1 MTEKC
6 SFSEKFRV
14 WALACYINAGGDP
27 TKPYDTI
34 IATKAFT
41 DVFNNV
47 DQAVKE
53 FGKMM
58 PGAENGSASG
68 SSYSGVIDIDLD
80 NANLTSY
87 YTGGVGFMQM
97 QSKFRRKILAATVFS
112 LDPQTGEYEFVDGF
126 GVDEN
131 NINIAQKKILEY
143 KAELINNLR
152 AKINKAEFPEIDIK
166 DLYDIESYTTIVN
179 ETINAFSDYMSSTDK
194 NALMQTD
201 VYDDFVILKNFD
213 KLIKG
218 YASYINIDE
227 SFEKAGKEGLTK
239 YSFTPK
245 VKHYTGFSTDEG
257 ADVLKQVSNLAET
270 ILAVACDIDE
280 NGNPLNSISVS
291 GFNGAMGTLKE
302 ALLYSSKML
311 TKEDARAYRR
321 TYSKGAGALL
331 DEKNPHNLLSFID
344 AFIDT
349 YKSNSKSVGDF
360 ESYRQIYLHNKL
372 RGIKKYLL
380 DKKTPAY
387 IKNMFIQMF
396 LKSEPTSYRVY
407 SYNRDLNEFRGDNL
421 RSRMQVTQKFAF
433 ENIIKGGITLLNSDS
448 RAFSKALTDKYQFKF
463 SKSGQYEKLN
473 ISDGNREL
481 TLKYKVDDLGAHLL
495 STAKEDVKL
504 IQEGDETLIKDIMRD
519 AYSYIVPDSYKT
531 CIAGPSNFNENE
543 DFAPFVAIA
552 AQEALKNMG
561 IQDKGTNFGI
571 INPKEQVDLSKF
583 NAKLLEIGQRLG
595 VIFGNSIKST
605 IKSLSGSTLPL
616 FNLTSMEYNWRSC
629 LDVALEMDE
638 VLYKDGITQI
648 NPWTNSFIGLNENLL
663 TGPQIR
669 SDIECNGQIKS
680 PTKLSLNELNK
691 LSMID
696 DFFVPLVPNTE
707 KDDDAIY
714 LQHATF
720 SDKARHFVM
729 GYRLNEQFNEIFS
742 EKFIKPIW
750 TNQEDAPKTLGEM
763 LKKAM
768 KSKTDREKFSQFVR
782 ETRVHRY
789 SAVAYNIL
797 SKYKKAFPKIGIGDI
812 DSAIGK
818 YDLKALIDELNKV
831 DKHLLDSKLSID
843 DVKKAFRDNGID
855 FRNETDAYEPGMKNI
870 GSVRINET
878 LLSLMT
884 AASTEENWKK
894 RNSKNLRKFAEI
906 IAPIHLNS
914 FDRESKQQV
923 ALLLDEKK
931 ERNLFDDTQGFY
943 NPDTREYKFVDGDRL
958 HPLAEVYFYANM
970 LLSGELNAVTLG
982 EIWAHPNKNK
992 TDVEIIGKD
1001 TKGNDIVEYGH
1012 YLEFSEASRLVNQ
1025 VKRSVIN
1032 GSTIHPFAQD
1042 IKDDNGNYCG
1052 VTDQIEIAVINDNKG
1067 LVFTPLGVDDTID
1080 SQDGSG
1086 WYTALQ
1092 AILENN
1098 SLVDAAAGENKK
1110 TILHDI
1116 DPLTGTPVLLKW
1128 AVYSLSNM
1136 VRRNGIGSNANVES
1150 LVRRAYSKSLSLDQI
1165 KSLQLDEIYKNYL
1178 KKNKPIFI
1186 KDQLTLQ
1193 YKELERIEK
1202 VSDYEY
1208 RRVYTNAEPE
1218 IINIATAS
1226 QKIINNQSQVTL
1238 YGIDQLFGGAFTYK
1252 KVDNHY
1258 EGTEASVD
1266 LLATT
1271 AIKYDLRDKQIAYLV
1286 NKSAMKV
1293 GHTNMNNKK
1302 AWTEDIPLDTFKIHT
1317 RFGGLM
1323 MDADHDLDHAEVT
1336 EMSQMIS
1343 ALIEDGHY
1351 SEKVEAIY
1359 KAIGEIA
1366 LNNDRVK
1373 KYIEAVNNDD
1383 KDKLRE
1389 IVGKSLISTFESG
1402 NKDTIGLANAFV
1414 RKASRELAENT
1425 NIDVR
1430 TISIPFS
1437 DGTIFGAVMADVTS
1451 ALSKAGIRRKHPGLA
1466 SVLNPSH
1473 DTAMY
1478 YNIGGKNML
1487 WDQANEECKT
1497 IFEQR
1502 GFTIEGGILRYNGSE
1517 IKAIDINNNPIS
1529 FTSWQE
1535 LARKAVKFIN
1545 LIDNTIINDLGN
1557 PFWDLILPQNVDF
1570 EDTLIIKHPDGN
1582 TEEIYVNNWI
1592 TYDSIRNLGKYDL
1605 CDIYRHNAAARNLRG
1620 TDTKFTVKEVTTGKI
1635 KGTYSYYNI
1644 DSVRAAHYI
1653 NELKIDPSTISSL
1666 INSFVE
1672 ANKDNWMDVELEDRI
1687 YFQKLKL
1694 IEKVVN
1700 QLIEQNL
1707 PLTVEGCNVL
1717 TQNFLE
1723 QLDLGKQYAE
1733 KQLIGDIITEDDTR
1747 AFLKNQDCFNIELQ
1761 DGEHLIAS
1769 SYTVRPA
1776 EIMLGR
1782 YQMQKLGLDKSDHIY
1797 KIKEKGYQYF
1807 KDKLSNTYEIPS
1819 LIGDKDLSML
1829 YDKVIYHNGKPF
1841 LVKIE
1846 KERPDY
1852 SNAGITITDA
1862 PEANIVGDDL
1872 RWESNIIISGENKDK
1887 YHFSKVSNGQKEYTL
1902 ITINEDVSNYELGET
1917 PLFDELLAS
1926 EYFDD
1931 FYRNHENDSNR
1942 TWITDDY
1949 EYYGS
1954 EEARV
1959 DHMFETL
1966 AKNRYDAFIRGI
1978 QFIGARIPTQAM
1990 QSFMP
1995 FEVICFLDDDQNKAY
2010 VPKAN
2015 THIEG
2020 SDYDIDKLYLLAM
2033 TILNGGKLASGS
2045 NLQSIVGYNVAS
2057 KLEVAAST
2065 FSETTTN
2072 PTRNIV
2078 KDSLLKEL
2086 TEPLDEITSQ
2096 KFISFVNRAIRNG
2109 DYELRFENTHT
2120 VMSTGEFNRRKK
2132 QLLKLLNKHANTP
2145 TKVLLS
2151 DEVLKS
2157 KVFSGIYDIV
2167 LSAQNQLKAQI
2178 TVDTCT
2184 GDLKDTAAKTVSG
2197 NAEKKVSPDIPSS
2210 MFVMQEQ
2217 NQLGKSVVGI
2227 GAVSLKT
2234 YFILSTANN
2243 IKASRVADLINQG
2256 RYYDAYE
2263 LFNTME
2269 IVNPINGGITTIAN
2283 TNLNIIERALNKINP
2298 EENTDLADLKKRW
2311 LGELQQMKQN
2321 TSYISTP
2328 EFLSGIISLAA
2339 DNAKDLA
2346 LPKLNAT
2353 EDLVDLYT
2361 TATMIGI
2368 PFLGTMDGDKK
2379 VTGISEIMTS
2389 PIFNWLTK
2397 MSEDNIFNSYSKGR
2411 KTKDMIKVA
2420 LRRSFKIFPNNIE
2433 GLKKLVHDYNTYVD
2447 RHNAEVEKNGGTFWE
2462 HIVGEDD
2469 KGRWT
2474 GEFLTDKKD
2483 IERVKEWVKTQIKA
2497 SDDVAT
2503 IKEENKALANGEI
2516 DTNDIV
2522 DALDMENEQPQA
2534 IIRWTESHW
2543 YKVYKALEF
2552 YESLLDQLSPIQTS
2566 TKTGSTLELAG
2577 QISPE
2582 LGLLNSLSTLLSL
2595 VKEMSTLGAQGS
2607 INQGLKTNMRD
2618 FYNFKYKVEDIIN
2631 EELSLKSKKDTFK
2644 DFLGS
2649 LNNVSPLFVDE
2660 LLRLSEEP
2668 FSMTRFLWDKD
2679 YADKMCIIMRHFKSG
2694 FNILDSL
2701 RYSPHFFAMSKLVPI
2716 ADYTM
2721 KSVSVMYDTATK
2733 IADTLTKG
2741 NPNAKEEETVFNLS
2755 QNDFDAI
2762 EDYINDLMIFE
2773 FLKQKEITLD
2783 LNAIIEETGANIST
2797 YETSKATNTTSRRSL
2812 KLDNALSIASAK
2824 HIIES
2829 VIIPY
2834 LKTTEPFK
2842 SNKFVQDL
2850 NASADKN
2857 GTIVFALPI
2866 QMMEAD
2872 KDETTR
2878 NLYMEYLTGFNELSR
2893 YSIGG
2898 MNLGDI
2904 FFLYNL
2910 ITNKNSFGQKALT
2923 RIFEDLID
2931 SKSTPEIISKYYN
2944 FIGELDKKSTN
2955 LDIRMDEVKYR
2966 IAKYSK
2972 GTKVTSEKRLELSG
2986 DFTLDLPFTAD
2997 INEEVLMSTKS
3008 GLIDYKPISSMT
3020 SDEVLRVLANKINT
3034 NRVNPLVKVVDN
3046 EDEVIQSL
3054 KFRERGFIKD
3064 GVIYLNTS
3072 TFKEQGATEALSVG
3086 LHEIAHLILAGI
3098 KAQKPESVTRQKFY
3112 QMFLRVL
3119 NDKSLMQKWEA
3130 VYPNRIGSDLA
3141 EEILCNEME
3150 TLLTDRISKDDQYQL
3165 QLVEDKILFSGIKEL
3180 FSGVEDLSDVMGVS
3194 LQTIVEN
3201 FTKDLFVLSD
3211 DISSQYIKESQQLAA
3226 IKAYLFRQGEKLEN
3240 NQKADNE
3247 NNLRQECK
3255 F

>member
-1 MTEKC
+1 MAEKC

-27 TKPYDTI
+27 TKPYNTV

-97 QSKFRRKILAATVFS
+97 QSKFRKKMLAATVFS
-112 LDPQTGEYEFVDGF
+112 LDPQTGEYEFVDGY

-143 KAELINNLR
+143 KAELINSLR
-152 AKINKAEFPEIDIK
+152 ASINKAEFPEIDIK

-201 VYDDFVILKNFD
+201 VYDNFVILKNFD

-218 YASYINIDE
+218 YASYIDIDE

-270 ILAVACDIDE
+270 ILAVACDIDID
-280 NGNPLNSISVS
+280 NKPLNSISVS

-311 TKEDARAYRR
+311 TKEDAKAYRR

-331 DEKNPHNLLSFID
+331 DEKNPYNLLNFID
-344 AFIDT
+344 IFIDT

-372 RGIKKYLL
+372 RGIKKYLF

-387 IKNMFIQMF
+387 IKNMFIQIF

-433 ENIIKGGITLLNSDS
+433 ENVIKGGITLLNSDS
-448 RAFSKALTDKYQFKF
+448 RAFSKALTDKYKFKF
-463 SKSGQYEKLN
+463 SKSGQYEKLI
-473 ISDGNREL
+473 ISNGNREL
-481 TLKYKVDDLGAHLL
+481 TLKYKVDDHGAHLL

-519 AYSYIVPDSYKT
+519 AYSYIVPNSYKT

-571 INPKEQVDLSKF
+571 INFREQVDLSKF

-616 FNLTSMEYNWRSC
+616 FNLTSMEYNWRNC
-629 LDVALEMDE
+629 LDVALEMEE

-648 NPWTNSFIGLNENLL
+648 NPWTNSFIGLNENIL

-696 DFFVPLVPNTE
+696 DFFVPLATNSG
-707 KDDDAIY
+707 KDDDALY

-729 GYRLNEQFNEIFS
+729 GYRLNELFNETFS
-742 EKFIKPIW
+742 DKFIKPIW
-750 TNQEDAPKTLGEM
+750 PNQEDAPKTLGEI

-768 KSKTDREKFSQFVR
+768 KSKEDRENLSQFVR
-782 ETRVHRY
+782 ETRVRRY

-797 SKYKKAFPKIGIGDI
+797 SKYKKAFPEIGIGNI

-818 YDLKALIDELNKV
+818 YNLEFLVGELNKV
-831 DKHLLDSKLSID
+831 DKYLLNSKFSID
-843 DVKKAFRDNGID
+843 DVKKIFRKKGLD
-855 FRNETDAYEPGMKNI
+855 FINETDAYKPAMKDI
-870 GSVRINET
+870 GSARINET
-878 LLSLMT
+878 MLSLMT
-884 AASTEENWKK
+884 AASTKENWKK

-906 IAPIHLNS
+906 ITPIHLNS

-970 LLSGELNAVTLG
+970 LLSGELNGVTLG

-992 TDVEIIGKD
+992 TDAEIIGKD
-1001 TKGNDIVEYGH
+1001 INENDIVEYGH

-1032 GSTIHPFAQD
+1032 GSTIHPFAQG
-1042 IKDDNGNYCG
+1042 IKDNNGNYCG

-1067 LVFTPLGVDDTID
+1067 LVFTPLGVDDTVD

-1092 AILENN
+1092 AVLENN

-1136 VRRNGIGSNANVES
+1136 VRRNGFGSNANVES

-1226 QKIINNQSQVTL
+1226 QKIINNQPQVTL

-1266 LLATT
+1266 LLAAT
-1271 AIKYDLRDKQIAYLV
+1271 AIEYDLRDKQIAYLV

-1293 GHTNMNNKK
+1293 GHRNINDSKT
-1302 AWTEDIPLDTFKIHT
+1302 WTEDIPLDTFKIHT

-1351 SEKVEAIY
+1351 PEKVEAIY
-1359 KAIGEIA
+1359 KSIGEIA
-1366 LNNDRVK
+1366 LNNDRVR
-1373 KYIEAVNNDD
+1373 KYIEAVNNNDR
-1383 KDKLRE
+1383 DKLRE

-1425 NIDVR
+1425 NIDTR
-1430 TISIPFS
+1430 IISIPFS

-1473 DTAMY
+1473 DMAMY

-1502 GFTIEGGILRYNGSE
+1502 GFTIEDGILSHNGSE

-1545 LIDNTIINDLGN
+1545 QIDNTIVNNLKN
-1557 PFWDLILPQNVDF
+1557 PFWDLISPQNVDF

-1582 TEEIYVNNWI
+1582 TEEVYVNNRI
-1592 TYDSIRNLGKYDL
+1592 IYDRIRNLGAYDE

-1620 TDTKFTVKEVTTGKI
+1620 TDTIFTVKKVSTGEI
-1635 KGTYSYYNI
+1635 VGTYSYYNI
-1644 DSVRAAHYI
+1644 DSVRAAGYI

-1672 ANKDNWMDVELEDRI
+1672 ANKDNWINVELEDRI
-1687 YFQKLKL
+1687 YFWKLKL

-1807 KDKLSNTYEIPS
+1807 KDKLENTYEIPS

-1846 KERPDY
+1846 KEKPDY

-1872 RWESNIIISGENKDK
+1872 RWESNVIISGENKDK
-1887 YHFSKVSNGQKEYTL
+1887 YHFSKVSDGQKEYTL

-1931 FYRNHENDSNR
+1931 FYRNHENDSNK

-2057 KLEVAAST
+2057 KLEVASST

-2145 TKVLLS
+2145 TRVLLS

-2243 IKASRVADLINQG
+2243 IKASKVADLINHG
-2256 RYYDAYE
+2256 NYYNAYE
-2263 LFNTME
+2263 LFTTME
-2269 IVNPINGGITTIAN
+2269 IANPINGGITTIAN

-2298 EENTDLADLKKRW
+2298 EKNTTLADLKKTW

-2379 VTGISEIMTS
+2379 VIGISEIMTS

-2420 LRRSFKIFPNNIE
+2420 LRRSFKIFPNNVE
-2433 GLKKLVHDYNTYVD
+2433 GLKKLVHDYNAYVD
-2447 RHNAEVEKNGGTFWE
+2447 RHNAEVEKNGGTFWK
-2462 HIVGEDD
+2462 HIVGKDD

-2474 GEFLTDKKD
+2474 GEFLTGKKD
-2483 IERVKEWVKTQIKA
+2483 IEHVKEWVKTQIKA
-2497 SDDVAT
+2497 SDDVAA
-2503 IKEENKALANGEI
+2503 IKAENKALVNGEI
-2516 DTNDIV
+2516 DTNDIA

-2566 TKTGSTLELAG
+2566 TKTGSTLESSG

-2644 DFLGS
+2644 DFLES
-2649 LNNVSPLFVDE
+2649 LNNVSPLFVEE

-2679 YADKMCIIMRHFKSG
+2679 YADNMCIIMRHFKSG

-2741 NPNAKEEETVFNLS
+2741 SPNTEEETVFNLS

-2773 FLKQKEITLD
+2773 FLKQKDITLD

-2812 KLDNALSIASAK
+2812 KLDSALSIASAK

-2842 SNKFVQDL
+2842 NNKFVQDL

-2931 SKSTPEIISKYYN
+2931 SKSTPEIISKYYK
-2944 FIGELDKKSTN
+2944 FIGELDKKTAN

-3020 SDEVLRVLANKINT
+3020 SEEVLRVLANKINT
-3034 NRVNPLVKVVDN
+3034 NRVNPLVKIVNN

-3072 TFKEQGATEALSVG
+3072 TFEKQGATEALSVG

-3119 NDKSLMQKWEA
+3119 NDKDLMKKWEA
-3130 VYPNRIGSDLA
+3130 VYPNRVGSDLA

-3211 DISSQYIKESQQLAA
+3211 DISSQYIKGSQQLAA

>member
-27 TKPYDTI
+27 TKPYDTV

-97 QSKFRRKILAATVFS
+97 QSKFRKKMLAATVFS
-112 LDPQTGEYEFVDGF
+112 LDPQTGEYEFVDGY

-143 KAELINNLR
+143 KAELINSLR
-152 AKINKAEFPEIDIK
+152 ASINKAEFPEIDIK

-201 VYDDFVILKNFD
+201 VYDNFVILKNFD

-218 YASYINIDE
+218 YASYIDIDE

-270 ILAVACDIDE
+270 ILAVACDIDVD
-280 NGNPLNSISVS
+280 NKPLNSISVS

-331 DEKNPHNLLSFID
+331 DEKNPHNLLNFID

-380 DKKTPAY
+380 DRKTPAY

-433 ENIIKGGITLLNSDS
+433 ENVIKGGITLLNSDS
-448 RAFSKALTDKYQFKF
+448 RAFSKALTDKYKFKF
-463 SKSGQYEKLN
+463 SKSGQYEKLI
-473 ISDGNREL
+473 ISNGNREL

-495 STAKEDVKL
+495 STAKEDVRL

-519 AYSYIVPDSYKT
+519 AYSYIVPASYKT

-571 INPKEQVDLSKF
+571 INPREQVDLSKF

-648 NPWTNSFIGLNENLL
+648 NPWTNSFIGLNEDFL

-696 DFFVPLVPNTE
+696 DFFVPLATNSG
-707 KDDDAIY
+707 KDDDALY

-729 GYRLNEQFNEIFS
+729 GYRLNKLFNETFS

-750 TNQEDAPKTLGEM
+750 TNQEDVPKTLGEM

-768 KSKTDREKFSQFVR
+768 KSKEDRENLSQFVR
-782 ETRVHRY
+782 ETRVRRY

-797 SKYKKAFPKIGIGDI
+797 GKYKKAFPEIGIGNI

-818 YDLKALIDELNKV
+818 YDLEFLVGELNKV
-831 DKHLLDSKLSID
+831 DKYLLNSKFSID
-843 DVKKAFRDNGID
+843 DVKKIFRKKGLD
-855 FRNETDAYEPGMKNI
+855 FINETDAYEPAMKGI
-870 GSVRINET
+870 GSARINET
-878 LLSLMT
+878 MLSLMT
-884 AASTEENWKK
+884 ATSTEENWKK

-943 NPDTREYKFVDGDRL
+943 NPDTREYKLVDGDRL

-970 LLSGELNAVTLG
+970 LLSGELNGVTLG

-992 TDVEIIGKD
+992 TDAEIIGKD
-1001 TKGNDIVEYGH
+1001 INGNDIVEYGH

-1032 GSTIHPFAQD
+1032 GSTIHPFAQG
-1042 IKDDNGNYCG
+1042 IKDNNGNYCG

-1067 LVFTPLGVDDTID
+1067 LVFTPLGVDDTVD

-1092 AILENN
+1092 AVLENN

-1136 VRRNGIGSNANVES
+1136 VRRNGFGSNANVES

-1226 QKIINNQSQVTL
+1226 QKIVNNQPQVTL

-1266 LLATT
+1266 LLAAT
-1271 AIKYDLRDKQIAYLV
+1271 AIEYDLRDKQIAYLV

-1293 GHTNMNNKK
+1293 GHRNINDKK

-1351 SEKVEAIY
+1351 PEKVEAIY

-1373 KYIEAVNNDD
+1373 KYVEAVNNNDR
-1383 KDKLRE
+1383 DKLRE

-1425 NIDVR
+1425 NIDTR

-1473 DTAMY
+1473 DMAMY

-1497 IFEQR
+1497 IFKQN
-1502 GFTIEGGILRYNGSE
+1502 GFTIEDKILKHNGSE
-1517 IKAIDINNNPIS
+1517 VKAIDINNNPIS

-1545 LIDNTIINDLGN
+1545 QIDNTVIDDLKN
-1557 PFWDLILPQNVDF
+1557 PFWDLISSKNVDF

-1582 TEEIYVNNWI
+1582 TEEVYVNNRI
-1592 TYDSIRNLGKYDL
+1592 IYDRIRNLGAYDE

-1620 TDTKFTVKEVTTGKI
+1620 TDTIFTVKKVSTGEI
-1635 KGTYSYYNI
+1635 VGTYSYYNI
-1644 DSVRAAHYI
+1644 DSVRAAGYI
-1653 NELKIDPSTISSL
+1653 NELKIDPSKISSL

-1672 ANKDNWMDVELEDRI
+1672 ANKDNWLDVELEDKI
-1687 YFQKLKL
+1687 YFWKLKL

-1747 AFLKNQDCFNIELQ
+1747 AFLKNQDCFGIELQ

-1807 KDKLSNTYEIPS
+1807 KDKLENTYEIPS

-1846 KERPDY
+1846 KGKPDY

-1872 RWESNIIISGENKDK
+1872 RWESNVIISGENKDK
-1887 YHFSKVSNGQKEYTL
+1887 YHFSKVSDGQKEYTL
-1902 ITINEDVSNYELGET
+1902 ITINEDASNYELGET

-1931 FYRNHENDSNR
+1931 FYRNHENDSNI

-2057 KLEVAAST
+2057 KLEVASST

-2086 TEPLDEITSQ
+2086 TEPLDEITSE

-2145 TKVLLS
+2145 TRVLLS

-2243 IKASRVADLINQG
+2243 IKASKVADLINHG
-2256 RYYDAYE
+2256 NYYNAYE
-2263 LFNTME
+2263 LFTTME
-2269 IVNPINGGITTIAN
+2269 IANPINGGITTIAN

-2298 EENTDLADLKKRW
+2298 EKNTDLADLKKKW

-2420 LRRSFKIFPNNIE
+2420 LRRSFKIFPNNVE
-2433 GLKKLVHDYNTYVD
+2433 GLKKLVHDYNAYVD
-2447 RHNAEVEKNGGTFWE
+2447 RHNAEVEKNGGTFWK

-2474 GEFLTDKKD
+2474 GEFLTGKKD
-2483 IERVKEWVKTQIKA
+2483 IEHVKEWVKTQIKA
-2497 SDDVAT
+2497 SDDVAA
-2503 IKEENKALANGEI
+2503 IKAENKALVNGEI
-2516 DTNDIV
+2516 DTNDIA

-2566 TKTGSTLELAG
+2566 TKTGSTLESSG

-2595 VKEMSTLGAQGS
+2595 VKEMSTLGAQGG

-2649 LNNVSPLFVDE
+2649 LNNVSPLFVEE

-2668 FSMTRFLWDKD
+2668 FSMTKFLWDKN
-2679 YADKMCIIMRHFKSG
+2679 YADNMCIIMRHFKSG

-2741 NPNAKEEETVFNLS
+2741 NPNTEEETVFNLS

-2773 FLKQKEITLD
+2773 FLKQKDITLD

-2812 KLDNALSIASAK
+2812 KLDSALSIASAK

-2842 SNKFVQDL
+2842 NNKFVQDL

-2857 GTIVFALPI
+2857 GTIIFALPI

-2898 MNLGDI
+2898 MNLGDV

-2944 FIGELDKKSTN
+2944 FIGELDKKTAN
-2955 LDIRMDEVKYR
+2955 LDIRMDEIRYR

-3034 NRVNPLVKVVDN
+3034 NRVNPLVKIVDN
-3046 EDEVIQSL
+3046 EDEVVQSL

-3072 TFKEQGATEALSVG
+3072 TFEKQGATEALSVG

-3119 NDKSLMQKWEA
+3119 NDKDLMKKWEA
-3130 VYPNRIGSDLA
+3130 MYPNRVGSDLA

-3165 QLVEDKILFSGIKEL
+3165 QLVEDKILFRGIKEL

-3194 LQTIVEN
+3194 LQTIIEN
-3201 FTKDLFVLSD
+3201 FTKDLFVFSD
-3211 DISSQYIKESQQLAA
+3211 DISSQYIKGSQQLAA

>member
-1 MTEKC
+1 MAEKC

-27 TKPYDTI
+27 TKPYDTV

-47 DQAVKE
+47 DQAVEE

-58 PGAENGSASG
+58 PEANKDLASG

-80 NANLTSY
+80 NANLASY
-87 YTGGVGFMQM
+87 YTGGIGFMQM
-97 QSKFRRKILAATVFS
+97 QSKFRKKMLAATVFS
-112 LDPQTGEYEFVDGF
+112 LNTQTREYEFIDGY

-152 AKINKAEFPEIDIK
+152 AKINKAEFPEINAN
-166 DLYDIESYTTIVN
+166 DLYDIESYTSIVN
-179 ETINAFSDYMSSTDK
+179 ETINAFADYMGSVDK
-194 NALMQTD
+194 NALMQTS

-245 VKHYTGFSTDEG
+245 VKHFTGFSTDEG
-257 ADVLKQVSNLAET
+257 ADILKQVSNLAET
-270 ILAVACDIDE
+270 ILSVACDIDE
-280 NGNPLNSISVS
+280 NGKLLNSIGVS
-291 GFNGAMGTLKE
+291 GFNGTMGTLKE
-302 ALLYSSKML
+302 ALLYSPKML
-311 TKEDARAYRR
+311 TKEDAKKYRS

-331 DEKNPHNLLSFID
+331 DENNQYNILNFID
-344 AFIDT
+344 TFIDT

-360 ESYRQIYLHNKL
+360 ESFRQVYLHNKL
-372 RGIKKYLL
+372 RGIKKFLL

-396 LKSEPTSYRVY
+396 IKSEPTSYRVY
-407 SYNRDLNEFRGDNL
+407 SYNNDLNEFRGDNL

-433 ENIIKGGITLLNSDS
+433 ENVIKGGITLLNSDS
-448 RAFSKALTDKYQFKF
+448 RAFSKALTDKYKFKF
-463 SKSGQYEKLN
+463 SKSGQYEELN

-481 TLKYKVDDLGAHLL
+481 TLSYKVDDQGAHLL

-504 IQEGDETLIKDIMRD
+504 IKEGDETLIKDIIKD
-519 AYSYIVPDSYKT
+519 AYSYIIPDTYRT
-531 CIAGPSNFNENE
+531 CIAGIKDFNENE

-552 AQEALKNMG
+552 AQEALKNIG
-561 IQDKGTNFGI
+561 VRDRGTNFEI
-571 INPKEQVDLSKF
+571 INSREQVDLSRF

-595 VIFGNSIKST
+595 VIFGNSVKST

-648 NPWTNSFIGLNENLL
+648 NPWTNSFIGLNENFL
-663 TGPQIR
+663 TAPQIR

-691 LSMID
+691 LSMVD
-696 DFFVPLVPNTE
+696 DFFVPLISNTG

-729 GYRLNEQFNEIFS
+729 GYRLNEPFNETFS
-742 EKFIKPIW
+742 EKFIKSIW

-768 KSKTDREKFSQFVR
+768 KSKADRENFSQFVR
-782 ETRVHRY
+782 ETRVRRY

-797 SKYKKAFPKIGIGDI
+797 SKYKEAFPEIGIGNI

-818 YDLKALIDELNKV
+818 YDLKFLVGELNKV
-831 DKHLLDSKLSID
+831 DEYLLNSKLSID
-843 DVKKAFRDNGID
+843 DVKKAFRDNGLD
-855 FRNETDAYEPGMKNI
+855 FINETDAYKPAMKSI

-878 LLSLMT
+878 MLSLMT
-884 AASTEENWKK
+884 AASTKENWDK
-894 RNSKNLRKFAEI
+894 RNSKNLGKFAKD
-906 IAPIHLNS
+906 IASVHLNS

-931 ERNLFDDTQGFY
+931 ERNLFDDAQGFY
-943 NPDTREYKFVDGDRL
+943 NPDTREYKFVDRGRI

-970 LLSGELNAVTLG
+970 LLSGELNGITLG

-1001 TKGNDIVEYGH
+1001 SSGKDIVEHGH

-1052 VTDQIEIAVINDNKG
+1052 VTDLINVAVINDNEG
-1067 LVFTPLGVDDTID
+1067 DVYTPLGVDSKVD

-1092 AILENN
+1092 AVLENN

-1116 DPLTGTPVLLKW
+1116 DSLTGTPVLLKW

-1136 VRRNGIGSNANVES
+1136 VRRNGMGSNANVES
-1150 LVRRAYSKSLSLDQI
+1150 LVRRAYSKPLSLEQI
-1165 KSLQLDEIYKNYL
+1165 QKLQLDEIYKNYL

-1202 VSDYEY
+1202 VSNYEY
-1208 RRVYTNAEPE
+1208 RRIYTNAEPE
-1218 IINIATAS
+1218 TINIANAS
-1226 QKIINNQSQVTL
+1226 QLIINNQPQVTL

-1252 KVDNHY
+1252 KADNYY

-1266 LLATT
+1266 LLTET
-1271 AIKYDLRDKQIAYLV
+1271 AIEYDLRDKQIAYLV

-1293 GHTNMNNKK
+1293 GHRNMNDSK

-1351 SEKVEAIY
+1351 PEKVEAIY

-1366 LNNDRVK
+1366 LNNDRVR
-1373 KYIEAVNNDD
+1373 KYIEAVNNNDR
-1383 KDKLRE
+1383 DKLRE
-1389 IVGKSLISTFESG
+1389 IVGKSLIATFESG

-1425 NIDVR
+1425 DIDTK

-1473 DTAMY
+1473 DMVMY

-1487 WDQANEECKT
+1487 WDQANEECKA
-1497 IFEQR
+1497 IFEQK
-1502 GFTIEGGILRYNGSE
+1502 GFTIEGGILKHNGYE
-1517 IKAIDINNNPIS
+1517 TKAIDINNNPVS

-1545 LIDNTIINDLGN
+1545 PTNNTIIDGLEN
-1557 PFWDLILPQNVDF
+1557 PFWGLILPQNVDF
-1570 EDTLIIKHPDGN
+1570 EDTLIIKHQDGN
-1582 TEEIYVNNWI
+1582 TEEVYVNNRI
-1592 TYDSIRNLGKYDL
+1592 VYDRIRNLGAYEGCK
-1605 CDIYRHNAAARNLRG
+1605 IYRHNAAARNLRG
-1620 TDTKFTVKEVTTGKI
+1620 TDTVFTVKEVTTGRI
-1635 KGTYSYYNI
+1635 IGTYSYYNI
-1644 DSVRAAHYI
+1644 DSVRAAGYI

-1666 INSFVE
+1666 ITSFYE
-1672 ANKDNWMDVELEDRI
+1672 KFNKQKKEPTLEDNI
-1687 YFQKLKL
+1687 YLKKLLL

-1700 QLIEQNL
+1700 QLTEQNL

-1733 KQLIGDIITEDDTR
+1733 KQLIGDTITEDDKR
-1747 AFLKNQDCFNIELQ
+1747 AFLRHQDCFGPTLEE
-1761 DGEHLIAS
+1761 GENFIAS

-1807 KDKLSNTYEIPS
+1807 KDKLANTYEIPS
-1819 LIGDKDLSML
+1819 LIGDKDLSLL

-1846 KERPDY
+1846 KGKPDY

-1862 PEANIVGDDL
+1862 PEVNIVGDDL
-1872 RWESNIIISGENKDK
+1872 RWESDVIISGENINK
-1887 YHFSKVSNGQKEYTL
+1887 YHFSKVSDGQKEYTL

-1917 PLFDELLAS
+1917 PLFDELLTS

-1931 FYRNHENDSNR
+1931 FYRNHENDSNI

-1990 QSFMP
+1990 QSFML

-2057 KLEVAAST
+2057 KLEVATST

-2072 PTRNIV
+2072 STRNIV
-2078 KDSLLKEL
+2078 KDSLLEEL
-2086 TEPLDEITSQ
+2086 TDPLNEITSQ

-2132 QLLKLLNKHANTP
+2132 QLLKLLNIHAKTP
-2145 TKVLLS
+2145 TRVLLS

-2157 KVFSGIYDIV
+2157 KVFSGIYDVI

-2184 GDLKDTAAKTVSG
+2184 GDLKDTASKTVSG

-2243 IKASRVADLINQG
+2243 IKASRVSNLINQG
-2256 RYYDAYE
+2256 RYSDAYE
-2263 LFNTME
+2263 LFKTMK
-2269 IVNPINGGITTIAN
+2269 ITNPITGELTTIAN
-2283 TNLNIIERALNKINP
+2283 TNLNIIERALNKINL
-2298 EENTDLADLKKRW
+2298 EVNTDLTDLKETW
-2311 LGELQQMKQN
+2311 LKELQQMKQN

-2420 LRRSFKIFPNNIE
+2420 LRWSFKIFPNNIE
-2433 GLKKLVHDYNTYVD
+2433 GLKKLVYDYNAYVD
-2447 RHNAEVEKNGGTFWE
+2447 RHNAEAEKNGETLWK
-2462 HIVGEDD
+2462 HIQGKDD
-2469 KGRWT
+2469 KGKWT
-2474 GEFLTDKKD
+2474 GEFLTNAFD
-2483 IERVKEWVKTQIKA
+2483 ITRVKKWVATQINS
-2497 SDDVAT
+2497 SDDIA
-2503 IKEENKALANGEI
+2503 ILKEQSKALASGTMEADDMIDPSEEENGK
-2516 DTNDIV
+2516 
-2522 DALDMENEQPQA
+2522 PQV
-2534 IIRWTESHW
+2534 IIRWSESDW

-2552 YESLLDQLSPIQTS
+2552 YEKLLDQLSPIKQ
-2566 TKTGSTLELAG
+2566 GVADG
-2577 QISPE
+2577 MAPE
-2582 LGLLNSLSTLLSL
+2582 IGLLNSLSNLLSL
-2595 VKEMSTLGAQGS
+2595 VEEMSTLGKQGG
-2607 INQGLKTNMRD
+2607 INQGLKTNMKD
-2618 FYNFKYKVEDIIN
+2618 FYDFKYKVENLIN
-2631 EELSLKSKKDTFK
+2631 DELSLKSKKDTFK
-2644 DFLGS
+2644 KFLGTLS
-2649 LNNVSPLFVDE
+2649 NINLFFNEE
-2660 LLRLSEEP
+2660 LLKLSKEP

-2679 YADKMCIIMRHFKSG
+2679 YANKMCIIMEHFKVG

-2721 KSVSVMYDTATK
+2721 NSVAVMYRTSTK
-2733 IADTLTKG
+2733 IADTLLKG
-2741 NPNAKEEETVFNLS
+2741 NPNIKGEEKVSSLS

-2762 EDYINDLMIFE
+2762 EDYVNDLMIFE
-2773 FLKQKEITLD
+2773 FLKQENITLNLTD
-2783 LNAIIEETGANIST
+2783 IIEETGANISI
-2797 YETSKATNTTSRRSL
+2797 YETSKATNTTSRREL
-2812 KLDNALSIASAK
+2812 KLDSALSIASAK

-2829 VIIPY
+2829 TIIPY
-2834 LKTTEPFK
+2834 LKSSEQFK
-2842 SNKFVQDL
+2842 NNKFVRDL

-2878 NLYMEYLTGFNELSR
+2878 NLYIEYLTGFNELSR
-2893 YSIGG
+2893 HSIGG
-2898 MNLGDI
+2898 INLGDM

-2910 ITNKNSFGQKALT
+2910 IVNKNSFGQKALT

-2931 SKSTPEIISKYYN
+2931 SKSTPEIISKHYK
-2944 FIGELDKKSTN
+2944 FIGKLDNEEISLGN
-2955 LDIRMDEVKYR
+2955 INMNEAKYR

-2972 GTKVTSEKRLELSG
+2972 GTKVTSDKKLDLTG

-2997 INEEVLMSTKS
+2997 LNEEVLMSPKS
-3008 GLIDYKPISSMT
+3008 SLIDYKPISTMT
-3020 SDEVLRVLANKINT
+3020 SDEVLRVLANKLNT
-3034 NRVNPLVKVVDN
+3034 NRASKLVEIIDDEHELVK
-3046 EDEVIQSL
+3046 SL
-3054 KFRERGFIKD
+3054 GFRERGFIKD
-3064 GVIYLNTS
+3064 GVVYLNTS
-3072 TFKEQGATEALSVG
+3072 TFEKQGATEALSVG

-3098 KAQKPESVTRQKFY
+3098 KAQKPESATRQKFY

-3119 NDKSLMQKWEA
+3119 NDKDLMQKWET
-3130 VYPNRIGSDLA
+3130 VYPNRVGSDLA

-3150 TLLTDRISKDDQYQL
+3150 TLLTDRISKDDKYQL

-3180 FSGVEDLSDVMGVS
+3180 FSGVKDLSDVMEVS

-3211 DISSQYIKESQQLAA
+3211 DISSQYIKGSQQLAA

>member
-1 MTEKC
+1 
-6 SFSEKFRV
+6 
-14 WALACYINAGGDP
+14 
-27 TKPYDTI
+27 
-34 IATKAFT
+34 
-41 DVFNNV
+41 
-47 DQAVKE
+47 
-53 FGKMM
+53 
-58 PGAENGSASG
+58 
-68 SSYSGVIDIDLD
+68 
-80 NANLTSY
+80 
-87 YTGGVGFMQM
+87 
-97 QSKFRRKILAATVFS
+97 
-112 LDPQTGEYEFVDGF
+112 
-126 GVDEN
+126 
-131 NINIAQKKILEY
+131 
-143 KAELINNLR
+143 
-152 AKINKAEFPEIDIK
+152 
-166 DLYDIESYTTIVN
+166 
-179 ETINAFSDYMSSTDK
+179 
-194 NALMQTD
+194 
-201 VYDDFVILKNFD
+201 
-213 KLIKG
+213 
-218 YASYINIDE
+218 
-227 SFEKAGKEGLTK
+227 
-239 YSFTPK
+239 
-245 VKHYTGFSTDEG
+245 
-257 ADVLKQVSNLAET
+257 
-270 ILAVACDIDE
+270 
-280 NGNPLNSISVS
+280 
-291 GFNGAMGTLKE
+291 
-302 ALLYSSKML
+302 
-311 TKEDARAYRR
+311 
-321 TYSKGAGALL
+321 
-331 DEKNPHNLLSFID
+331 
-344 AFIDT
+344 
-349 YKSNSKSVGDF
+349 
-360 ESYRQIYLHNKL
+360 
-372 RGIKKYLL
+372 
-380 DKKTPAY
+380 
-387 IKNMFIQMF
+387 
-396 LKSEPTSYRVY
+396 
-407 SYNRDLNEFRGDNL
+407 
-421 RSRMQVTQKFAF
+421 
-433 ENIIKGGITLLNSDS
+433 
-448 RAFSKALTDKYQFKF
+448 
-463 SKSGQYEKLN
+463 
-473 ISDGNREL
+473 
-481 TLKYKVDDLGAHLL
+481 
-495 STAKEDVKL
+495 
-504 IQEGDETLIKDIMRD
+504 
-519 AYSYIVPDSYKT
+519 
-531 CIAGPSNFNENE
+531 
-543 DFAPFVAIA
+543 
-552 AQEALKNMG
+552 
-561 IQDKGTNFGI
+561 
-571 INPKEQVDLSKF
+571 
-583 NAKLLEIGQRLG
+583 
-595 VIFGNSIKST
+595 
-605 IKSLSGSTLPL
+605 
-616 FNLTSMEYNWRSC
+616 MEYNWRNC
-629 LDVALEMDE
+629 LDVALEMEE

-648 NPWTNSFIGLNENLL
+648 NPWTNSFIGLNENIL

-696 DFFVPLVPNTE
+696 DFFVPLATNSG
-707 KDDDAIY
+707 KDDDALY

-729 GYRLNEQFNEIFS
+729 GYRLNELFNETFS
-742 EKFIKPIW
+742 DKFIKPIW
-750 TNQEDAPKTLGEM
+750 PNQEDAPKTLGEI

-768 KSKTDREKFSQFVR
+768 KSKEDRENLSQFVR
-782 ETRVHRY
+782 ETRVRRY

-797 SKYKKAFPKIGIGDI
+797 SKYKKAFPEIGIGNI

-818 YDLKALIDELNKV
+818 YNLEFLVGELNKV
-831 DKHLLDSKLSID
+831 DKYLLNSKFSID
-843 DVKKAFRDNGID
+843 DVKKIFRKKGLD
-855 FRNETDAYEPGMKNI
+855 FINETDAYKPAMKDI
-870 GSVRINET
+870 GSARINET
-878 LLSLMT
+878 MLSLMT
-884 AASTEENWKK
+884 AASTKENWKK

-906 IAPIHLNS
+906 ITPIHLNS

-970 LLSGELNAVTLG
+970 LLSGELNGVTLG

-992 TDVEIIGKD
+992 TDAEIIGKD
-1001 TKGNDIVEYGH
+1001 INENDIVEYGH

-1032 GSTIHPFAQD
+1032 GSTIHPFAQG
-1042 IKDDNGNYCG
+1042 IKDNNGNYCG

-1067 LVFTPLGVDDTID
+1067 LVFTPLGVDDTVD

-1092 AILENN
+1092 AVLENN

-1136 VRRNGIGSNANVES
+1136 VRRNGFGSNANVES

-1226 QKIINNQSQVTL
+1226 QKIINNQPQVTL

-1266 LLATT
+1266 LLAAT
-1271 AIKYDLRDKQIAYLV
+1271 AIEYDLRDKQIAYLV

-1293 GHTNMNNKK
+1293 GHRNINDSKT
-1302 AWTEDIPLDTFKIHT
+1302 WTEDIPLDTFKIHT

-1351 SEKVEAIY
+1351 PEKVEAIY
-1359 KAIGEIA
+1359 KSIGEIA
-1366 LNNDRVK
+1366 LNNDRVR
-1373 KYIEAVNNDD
+1373 KYIEAVNNNDR
-1383 KDKLRE
+1383 DKLRE
-1389 IVGKSLISTFESG
+1389 IVGKSLISTFEFG

-1425 NIDVR
+1425 NIDTR
-1430 TISIPFS
+1430 IISIPFS

-1473 DTAMY
+1473 DMAMY

-1502 GFTIEGGILRYNGSE
+1502 GFTIEDGILSHNGSE

-1545 LIDNTIINDLGN
+1545 QIDNTIVNNLKN
-1557 PFWDLILPQNVDF
+1557 PFWDLISPQNVDF

-1582 TEEIYVNNWI
+1582 TEEVYVNNRI
-1592 TYDSIRNLGKYDL
+1592 IYDRIRNLGAYDE

-1620 TDTKFTVKEVTTGKI
+1620 TDTIFTVKKVSTGEI
-1635 KGTYSYYNI
+1635 VGTYSYYNI
-1644 DSVRAAHYI
+1644 DSVRAAGYI

-1672 ANKDNWMDVELEDRI
+1672 ANKDNWINVELEDRI
-1687 YFQKLKL
+1687 YFWKLKL

-1807 KDKLSNTYEIPS
+1807 KDKLENTYEIPS

-1846 KERPDY
+1846 KEKPDY

-1872 RWESNIIISGENKDK
+1872 RWESNVIISGENKDK
-1887 YHFSKVSNGQKEYTL
+1887 YHFSKVSDGQKEYTL

-1931 FYRNHENDSNR
+1931 FYRNHENDSNK

-2057 KLEVAAST
+2057 KLEVASST

-2145 TKVLLS
+2145 TRVLLS

-2243 IKASRVADLINQG
+2243 IKASKVADLINHG
-2256 RYYDAYE
+2256 NYYNAYE
-2263 LFNTME
+2263 LFTTME
-2269 IVNPINGGITTIAN
+2269 IANPINGGITTIAN

-2298 EENTDLADLKKRW
+2298 EKNTTLADLKKTW

-2379 VTGISEIMTS
+2379 VIGISEIMTS

-2420 LRRSFKIFPNNIE
+2420 LRRSFKIFPNNVE
-2433 GLKKLVHDYNTYVD
+2433 GLKKLVHDYNAYVD
-2447 RHNAEVEKNGGTFWE
+2447 RHNAEVEKNGGTFWK
-2462 HIVGEDD
+2462 HIVGKDD

-2474 GEFLTDKKD
+2474 GEFLTGKKD
-2483 IERVKEWVKTQIKA
+2483 IEHVKEWVKTQIKA
-2497 SDDVAT
+2497 SDDVAA
-2503 IKEENKALANGEI
+2503 IKAENKALVNGEI
-2516 DTNDIV
+2516 DTNDIA

-2566 TKTGSTLELAG
+2566 TKTGSTLESSG

-2644 DFLGS
+2644 DFLES
-2649 LNNVSPLFVDE
+2649 LNNVSPLFVEE

-2679 YADKMCIIMRHFKSG
+2679 YADNMCIIMRHFKSG

-2741 NPNAKEEETVFNLS
+2741 SPNTEEETVFNLS

-2773 FLKQKEITLD
+2773 FLKQKDITLD

-2812 KLDNALSIASAK
+2812 KLDSALSIASAK

-2842 SNKFVQDL
+2842 NNKFVQDL

-2931 SKSTPEIISKYYN
+2931 SKSTPEIISKYYK
-2944 FIGELDKKSTN
+2944 FIGELDKKTAN

-3020 SDEVLRVLANKINT
+3020 SEEVLRVLANKINT
-3034 NRVNPLVKVVDN
+3034 NRVNLLVKIVNN
-3046 EDEVIQSL
+3046 EDEVVQSL

-3072 TFKEQGATEALSVG
+3072 TFEKQGATEALSVG

-3119 NDKSLMQKWEA
+3119 NDKDLMKKWEA
-3130 VYPNRIGSDLA
+3130 VYPNRVGSDLA

-3211 DISSQYIKESQQLAA
+3211 DISSQYIKGSQQLAA

>member
-1 MTEKC
+1 MAEKC

-27 TKPYDTI
+27 TKPYNTV

-97 QSKFRRKILAATVFS
+97 QSKFRKKMLAATVFS
-112 LDPQTGEYEFVDGF
+112 LDPQTGEYEFVDGY

-143 KAELINNLR
+143 KAELINSLR
-152 AKINKAEFPEIDIK
+152 ASINKAEFPEIDIK

-201 VYDDFVILKNFD
+201 VYDNFVILKNFD

-218 YASYINIDE
+218 YASYIDIDE

-270 ILAVACDIDE
+270 ILAVACDIDID
-280 NGNPLNSISVS
+280 NKPLNSISVS

-311 TKEDARAYRR
+311 TKEDAKAYRR

-331 DEKNPHNLLSFID
+331 DEKNPYNLLNFID
-344 AFIDT
+344 TFIDT

-372 RGIKKYLL
+372 RGIKKYLF

-433 ENIIKGGITLLNSDS
+433 ENVIKGGITLLNSDS
-448 RAFSKALTDKYQFKF
+448 RAFSKALTDKYKFKF
-463 SKSGQYEKLN
+463 SKSGQYEKLI
-473 ISDGNREL
+473 ISNGNREL
-481 TLKYKVDDLGAHLL
+481 TLKYKVDDHGAHLL

-519 AYSYIVPDSYKT
+519 AYSYIVPNSYKT

-571 INPKEQVDLSKF
+571 INFREQVDLSKF

-616 FNLTSMEYNWRSC
+616 FNLTSMEYNWRNC
-629 LDVALEMDE
+629 LDVALEMEE

-648 NPWTNSFIGLNENLL
+648 NPWTNSFIGLNENIL

-696 DFFVPLVPNTE
+696 DFFVPLATNSG
-707 KDDDAIY
+707 KDDDALY

-729 GYRLNEQFNEIFS
+729 GYRLNELFNETFS
-742 EKFIKPIW
+742 DKFIKPIW
-750 TNQEDAPKTLGEM
+750 PNQEDAPKTLGEI

-768 KSKTDREKFSQFVR
+768 KSKEDRENLSQFVR
-782 ETRVHRY
+782 ETRVRRY

-797 SKYKKAFPKIGIGDI
+797 SKYKKAFPEIGIGNI

-818 YDLKALIDELNKV
+818 YNLEFLVGELNKV
-831 DKHLLDSKLSID
+831 DKYLLNSKFSID
-843 DVKKAFRDNGID
+843 DVKKIFRKKGLD
-855 FRNETDAYEPGMKNI
+855 FINETDAYKPAMKDI
-870 GSVRINET
+870 GSARINET
-878 LLSLMT
+878 MLSLMT
-884 AASTEENWKK
+884 AASTKENWKK

-906 IAPIHLNS
+906 ITPIHLNS

-970 LLSGELNAVTLG
+970 LLSGELNGVTLG

-992 TDVEIIGKD
+992 TDAEIIGKD
-1001 TKGNDIVEYGH
+1001 INENDIVEYGH

-1032 GSTIHPFAQD
+1032 GSTIHPFAQG
-1042 IKDDNGNYCG
+1042 IKDNNGNYCG

-1067 LVFTPLGVDDTID
+1067 LVFTPLGVDDTVD

-1092 AILENN
+1092 AVLENN

-1136 VRRNGIGSNANVES
+1136 VRRNGFGSNANIES

-1266 LLATT
+1266 LLAAT
-1271 AIKYDLRDKQIAYLV
+1271 AIEYDLRDRQIAYLV

-1293 GHTNMNNKK
+1293 GHRNINDSKT
-1302 AWTEDIPLDTFKIHT
+1302 WTEDIPLDTFKIHT

-1351 SEKVEAIY
+1351 PEKVEAIY
-1359 KAIGEIA
+1359 KSIGEIA
-1366 LNNDRVK
+1366 LNNDRVR
-1373 KYIEAVNNDD
+1373 KYIEAVNNNDR
-1383 KDKLRE
+1383 DKLRE

-1425 NIDVR
+1425 NIDTR
-1430 TISIPFS
+1430 IISIPFS

-1473 DTAMY
+1473 DMAMY

-1502 GFTIEGGILRYNGSE
+1502 GFTIEDGILSHNGSE

-1545 LIDNTIINDLGN
+1545 QIDNTVVNNLEN
-1557 PFWDLILPQNVDF
+1557 PFWDLISPQNVDF

-1582 TEEIYVNNWI
+1582 TEEVYVNNRI
-1592 TYDSIRNLGKYDL
+1592 IYDRIRNLGAYDE

-1620 TDTKFTVKEVTTGKI
+1620 TDTIFTVKKVSTGEI
-1635 KGTYSYYNI
+1635 VGTYSYYNI
-1644 DSVRAAHYI
+1644 DSVRAAGYI

-1672 ANKDNWMDVELEDRI
+1672 ANKDNWINVELEDRI
-1687 YFQKLKL
+1687 YFWKLKL

-1747 AFLKNQDCFNIELQ
+1747 AFLKNQDCFGIELQ

-1807 KDKLSNTYEIPS
+1807 KDKLENTYEIPS

-1846 KERPDY
+1846 KEKPDY

-1872 RWESNIIISGENKDK
+1872 RWESNVIISGENKDK
-1887 YHFSKVSNGQKEYTL
+1887 YHFSKVSDGQKEYTL

-1931 FYRNHENDSNR
+1931 FYRNHENDSNK

-2057 KLEVAAST
+2057 KLEVASST

-2145 TKVLLS
+2145 TRVLLS

-2243 IKASRVADLINQG
+2243 IKASKVADLINHG
-2256 RYYDAYE
+2256 NYYNAYE
-2263 LFNTME
+2263 LFTTME
-2269 IVNPINGGITTIAN
+2269 IANPINGGITTIAN

-2298 EENTDLADLKKRW
+2298 EKNTTLADLKKTW

-2379 VTGISEIMTS
+2379 VIGISEIMTS

-2420 LRRSFKIFPNNIE
+2420 LRRSFKIFPNNVE
-2433 GLKKLVHDYNTYVD
+2433 GLKKLVHDYNAYVD
-2447 RHNAEVEKNGGTFWE
+2447 RHNAEVEKNGGTFWK
-2462 HIVGEDD
+2462 HIVGKDD

-2474 GEFLTDKKD
+2474 GEFLTGKKD
-2483 IERVKEWVKTQIKA
+2483 IEHVKEWVKTQIKA
-2497 SDDVAT
+2497 SDDVAA
-2503 IKEENKALANGEI
+2503 IKAENKALVNGEI
-2516 DTNDIV
+2516 DTNDIA

-2566 TKTGSTLELAG
+2566 TKTGSTLKSSG

-2644 DFLGS
+2644 DFLES
-2649 LNNVSPLFVDE
+2649 LNNVSPLFVEE

-2679 YADKMCIIMRHFKSG
+2679 YADNMCIIMRHFKSG

-2741 NPNAKEEETVFNLS
+2741 SPNTEEETVFNLS

-2773 FLKQKEITLD
+2773 FLKQKDITLD

-2812 KLDNALSIASAK
+2812 KLDSALSIASAK

-2842 SNKFVQDL
+2842 NNKFVQDL

-2931 SKSTPEIISKYYN
+2931 SKSTPEIISKYYK
-2944 FIGELDKKSTN
+2944 FIGELDKKTAN

-3020 SDEVLRVLANKINT
+3020 SEEVLRVLANKINT
-3034 NRVNPLVKVVDN
+3034 NRVNPLVKIVNN

-3072 TFKEQGATEALSVG
+3072 TFEKQGATEALSVG

-3119 NDKSLMQKWEA
+3119 NDKDLMKKWEA
-3130 VYPNRIGSDLA
+3130 VYPNRVGSDLA

-3211 DISSQYIKESQQLAA
+3211 DISSQYIKGSQQLAA

>member
-1 MTEKC
+1 MAEKC

-27 TKPYDTI
+27 TKPYNTV

-97 QSKFRRKILAATVFS
+97 QSKFRKKILAATVFS
-112 LDPQTGEYEFVDGF
+112 LDPQTGEYEFVDGY
-126 GVDEN
+126 GVNEN

-143 KAELINNLR
+143 KAELINSLR
-152 AKINKAEFPEIDIK
+152 ASINKAEFPEIDIK

-201 VYDDFVILKNFD
+201 VYDNFVILKNFD

-218 YASYINIDE
+218 YASYIDIDE

-270 ILAVACDIDE
+270 ILAVACDIDID
-280 NGNPLNSISVS
+280 NKPLNSISVS

-311 TKEDARAYRR
+311 TKEDAKAYRR

-331 DEKNPHNLLSFID
+331 DEKNPYNLLNFID
-344 AFIDT
+344 TFIDT

-372 RGIKKYLL
+372 RGIKKYLF

-433 ENIIKGGITLLNSDS
+433 ENVIKGGITLLNSDS
-448 RAFSKALTDKYQFKF
+448 RAFSKALTDKYKFKF
-463 SKSGQYEKLN
+463 SKSGQYEKLI
-473 ISDGNREL
+473 ISNGNREL
-481 TLKYKVDDLGAHLL
+481 TLKYKVDDHGAHLL

-571 INPKEQVDLSKF
+571 INFREQVDLSKF

-629 LDVALEMDE
+629 LDVALEMEE

-648 NPWTNSFIGLNENLL
+648 NPWTNSFIGLNENIL

-696 DFFVPLVPNTE
+696 DFFVPLATNSG
-707 KDDDAIY
+707 KDDDALY

-729 GYRLNEQFNEIFS
+729 GYRLNEPFNETFS
-742 EKFIKPIW
+742 DKFIKPIW
-750 TNQEDAPKTLGEM
+750 SNQEDAPKTLGEI

-768 KSKTDREKFSQFVR
+768 KSKEDRENLSQFVR
-782 ETRVHRY
+782 ETRVRRY

-797 SKYKKAFPKIGIGDI
+797 SKYKKAFPEIGIGNI

-818 YDLKALIDELNKV
+818 YNLEFLVGELNKV
-831 DKHLLDSKLSID
+831 DKYLLNSKFSID
-843 DVKKAFRDNGID
+843 DVKKIFRKKGLD
-855 FRNETDAYEPGMKNI
+855 FINETDAYKPAMKDI
-870 GSVRINET
+870 GSARINET
-878 LLSLMT
+878 MLSLMT
-884 AASTEENWKK
+884 AASTKENWKK

-906 IAPIHLNS
+906 ITPIHLNS

-970 LLSGELNAVTLG
+970 LLSGELNGVTLG

-992 TDVEIIGKD
+992 TDAEIIGKD
-1001 TKGNDIVEYGH
+1001 INENDIVEYGH

-1032 GSTIHPFAQD
+1032 GSTIHSFAQG
-1042 IKDDNGNYCG
+1042 IKDNNGNYCG

-1067 LVFTPLGVDDTID
+1067 LVFTPLGVDDTVD

-1092 AILENN
+1092 AVLENN

-1136 VRRNGIGSNANVES
+1136 VRRNGFGSNANVES

-1226 QKIINNQSQVTL
+1226 QKIINNQPQVTL

-1266 LLATT
+1266 LLAAT
-1271 AIKYDLRDKQIAYLV
+1271 AIEYDLRDRQIAYLV

-1293 GHTNMNNKK
+1293 GHRNINDSKT
-1302 AWTEDIPLDTFKIHT
+1302 WTEDIPLDTFKIHT

-1351 SEKVEAIY
+1351 PEKVEAIY
-1359 KAIGEIA
+1359 KSIGEIA
-1366 LNNDRVK
+1366 LNNDRVR
-1373 KYIEAVNNDD
+1373 KYIEAVNNNDR
-1383 KDKLRE
+1383 DKLRE

-1425 NIDVR
+1425 NIDTR
-1430 TISIPFS
+1430 IISIPFS

-1473 DTAMY
+1473 DMAMY

-1502 GFTIEGGILRYNGSE
+1502 GFTIEDGILSHNGSE

-1545 LIDNTIINDLGN
+1545 QIDNTVVNNLEN
-1557 PFWDLILPQNVDF
+1557 PFWDLISPQNVDF

-1582 TEEIYVNNWI
+1582 TEEVYVNNRI
-1592 TYDSIRNLGKYDL
+1592 IYDRIRNLGAYDE

-1620 TDTKFTVKEVTTGKI
+1620 TDTIFTVKKVSTGEI
-1635 KGTYSYYNI
+1635 VGTYSYYNI
-1644 DSVRAAHYI
+1644 DSVRAAGYI

-1672 ANKDNWMDVELEDRI
+1672 ANKDNWINVELEDRI
-1687 YFQKLKL
+1687 YFWKLKL

-1807 KDKLSNTYEIPS
+1807 KDKLENTYEIPS

-1846 KERPDY
+1846 KEKPDY

-1872 RWESNIIISGENKDK
+1872 RWESNVIISGENKDK
-1887 YHFSKVSNGQKEYTL
+1887 YHFSKVSDGQKEYTL

-1931 FYRNHENDSNR
+1931 FYRNHENDSNK

-2057 KLEVAAST
+2057 KLEVASST

-2145 TKVLLS
+2145 TRVLLS

-2243 IKASRVADLINQG
+2243 IKASKVADLINHG
-2256 RYYDAYE
+2256 NYYNAYE
-2263 LFNTME
+2263 LFTTME
-2269 IVNPINGGITTIAN
+2269 IANPINGGITTIAN

-2298 EENTDLADLKKRW
+2298 EKNTTLADLKKTW

-2379 VTGISEIMTS
+2379 VIGISEIMTS

-2420 LRRSFKIFPNNIE
+2420 LRRSFKIFPNNVE
-2433 GLKKLVHDYNTYVD
+2433 GLKKLVHDYNAYVD
-2447 RHNAEVEKNGGTFWE
+2447 RHNAEVEKNGGTFWK
-2462 HIVGEDD
+2462 HIVGKDD

-2474 GEFLTDKKD
+2474 GEFLTGKKD
-2483 IERVKEWVKTQIKA
+2483 IEHVKEWVKTQIKA
-2497 SDDVAT
+2497 SDDVAA
-2503 IKEENKALANGEI
+2503 IKAENKALVNGEI
-2516 DTNDIV
+2516 DTNDIA

-2566 TKTGSTLELAG
+2566 TKTGSTLESSG

-2644 DFLGS
+2644 DFLES
-2649 LNNVSPLFVDE
+2649 LNNVSPLFVEE

-2679 YADKMCIIMRHFKSG
+2679 YADNMCIIMRHFKSG

-2741 NPNAKEEETVFNLS
+2741 SPNTEEETVFNLS

-2773 FLKQKEITLD
+2773 FLKQKDITLD

-2812 KLDNALSIASAK
+2812 KLDSALSIASAK

-2842 SNKFVQDL
+2842 NNKFVQDL

-2931 SKSTPEIISKYYN
+2931 SKSTPEIISKYYK
-2944 FIGELDKKSTN
+2944 FIGELDKKTAN

-3020 SDEVLRVLANKINT
+3020 SEEVLRVLANKINT
-3034 NRVNPLVKVVDN
+3034 NRVNLLVKIVNN
-3046 EDEVIQSL
+3046 EDEVVQSL

-3072 TFKEQGATEALSVG
+3072 TFEKQGATEALSVG

-3119 NDKSLMQKWEA
+3119 NDKDLMKKWEA
-3130 VYPNRIGSDLA
+3130 VYPNRVGSDLA

-3211 DISSQYIKESQQLAA
+3211 DISSQYIKGSQQLAA

>member
-1 MTEKC
+1 MAEKC

-47 DQAVKE
+47 DQAVEE

-58 PGAENGSASG
+58 PEANKDLASG

-97 QSKFRRKILAATVFS
+97 QSKFRKKMLAATVFS
-112 LDPQTGEYEFVDGF
+112 LDTQTGEYEFIDGY

-152 AKINKAEFPEIDIK
+152 AKINKEEFPEIDIN
-166 DLYDIESYTTIVN
+166 DLYDINSYTAIVK

-245 VKHYTGFSTDEG
+245 VKHFTGFSTDEG

-270 ILAVACDIDE
+270 ILSVACDIDE
-280 NGNPLNSISVS
+280 NGNLLNSIGVS
-291 GFNGAMGTLKE
+291 GFNGTMGTLKE
-302 ALLYSSKML
+302 ALLYSPKML
-311 TKEDARAYRR
+311 TKEDAKKYRSA
-321 TYSKGAGALL
+321 YSKGAGALL
-331 DEKNPHNLLSFID
+331 DENNQYNILNFID
-344 AFIDT
+344 TFIDT
-349 YKSNSKSVGDF
+349 YKSNSKSIGDF
-360 ESYRQIYLHNKL
+360 ESYRQVYLHNKL
-372 RGIKKYLL
+372 RGIKKFLL

-407 SYNRDLNEFRGDNL
+407 SYNDDLNEFRGDNL

-433 ENIIKGGITLLNSDS
+433 ENVIKGGITLLNSDS
-448 RAFSKALTDKYQFKF
+448 RAFSKALTDKYKFKF
-463 SKSGQYEKLN
+463 SKSGRYEELN
-473 ISDGNREL
+473 ISNGNREL
-481 TLKYKVDDLGAHLL
+481 ILRYKVDDYGAHLL
-495 STAKEDVKL
+495 STAKENVKL
-504 IQEGDETLIKDIMRD
+504 IKEGDETLIRDIMKD
-519 AYSYIVPDSYKT
+519 AYSYIIPDSYKT
-531 CIAGPSNFNENE
+531 CIAGIKDFNENE

-552 AQEALKNMG
+552 AQEALKNIG
-561 IQDKGTNFGI
+561 VRDRGTNFDI
-571 INPKEQVDLSKF
+571 INFREQIDLSKF

-629 LDVALEMDE
+629 LDIALNIDE
-638 VLYKDGITQI
+638 VSEVNGITQI
-648 NPWTNSFIGLNENLL
+648 NPWANSFIGLNDNIL

-696 DFFVPLVPNTE
+696 DFFVPLATNSG
-707 KDDDAIY
+707 KDDDALY

-729 GYRLNEQFNEIFS
+729 GYRLNELFNETFS

-768 KSKTDREKFSQFVR
+768 KSKIDREKFSQFVR
-782 ETRVHRY
+782 ETRVRRY

-797 SKYKKAFPKIGIGDI
+797 GKYKKAFPEIKIGDI
-812 DSAIGK
+812 DSAISK
-818 YDLKALIDELNKV
+818 YDLEFLVSELNKV
-831 DKHLLDSKLSID
+831 DKYLLDNKLSID
-843 DVKKAFRDNGID
+843 GVKKAFRDKGLD
-855 FRNETDAYEPGMKNI
+855 FKNETDAYKPAMKGI
-870 GSVRINET
+870 GSARINET
-878 LLSLMT
+878 MLSLMT
-884 AASTEENWKK
+884 AASTEESWKK
-894 RNSKNLRKFAEI
+894 RNSKNLGKFAKDI
-906 IAPIHLNS
+906 TTIHLNS

-970 LLSGELNAVTLG
+970 LLSGELNGVTLG

-992 TDVEIIGKD
+992 TDAEIIGKD
-1001 TKGNDIVEYGH
+1001 ADGNDIVEYGH

-1042 IKDDNGNYCG
+1042 IKDDDGNYCG
-1052 VTDQIEIAVINDNKG
+1052 VTDLINVAVINDNEG
-1067 LVFTPLGVDDTID
+1067 DVYTPLGVDSKVD

-1092 AILENN
+1092 AVLENN

-1136 VRRNGIGSNANVES
+1136 VRRNGMGSNANVES
-1150 LVRRAYSKSLSLDQI
+1150 LVRRAYSKSLSLEQI
-1165 KSLQLDEIYKNYL
+1165 QKLQLDEIYKNYL

-1186 KDQLTLQ
+1186 KDQFTLRF
-1193 YKELERIEK
+1193 KELERIEK
-1202 VSDYEY
+1202 ISDFEY
-1208 RRVYTNAEPE
+1208 RRIYTNAESE
-1218 IINIATAS
+1218 VINIATAS
-1226 QKIINNQSQVTL
+1226 QKIVDNQPHVTL

-1266 LLATT
+1266 LLAAT

-1293 GHTNMNNKK
+1293 GHTNMNDSK
-1302 AWTEDIPLDTFKIHT
+1302 AWTENIPLDTFKIHT

-1351 SEKVEAIY
+1351 PEKVEAIY

-1373 KYIEAVNNDD
+1373 KYIEAVNNNDR
-1383 KDKLRE
+1383 DKLRE
-1389 IVGKSLISTFESG
+1389 IVGKSLIATFETG

-1425 NIDVR
+1425 NID
-1430 TISIPFS
+1430 TKIISIPFS

-1473 DTAMY
+1473 DMTMY
-1478 YNIGGKNML
+1478 YNIGNKNML

-1497 IFEQR
+1497 IFEQK
-1502 GFTIEGGILRYNGSE
+1502 GFKIEDGKLKHNGYE

-1529 FTSWQE
+1529 FASWQE

-1545 LIDNTIINDLGN
+1545 PTNNTVIDDLKN
-1557 PFWDLILPQNVDF
+1557 PFWDLTSSQGVDF
-1570 EDTLIIKHPDGN
+1570 EDTLIIKYPDGN
-1582 TEEIYVNNWI
+1582 IKEIYVNNRI
-1592 TYDSIRNLGKYDL
+1592 IYDRIRNLRVYDG
-1605 CDIYRHNAAARNLRG
+1605 CTIYRHNAAARNLRG
-1620 TDTKFTVKEVTTGKI
+1620 TDTIFTVKEVTTGRI
-1635 KGTYSYYNI
+1635 IGTYSYYNI
-1644 DSVRAAHYI
+1644 DSVRVASY
-1653 NELKIDPSTISSL
+1653 LSDMKVDPNTLSSQIKFIQEQQILGKATLEDL
-1666 INSFVE
+1666 INL
-1672 ANKDNWMDVELEDRI
+1672 KKLLLI
-1687 YFQKLKL
+1687 QK
-1694 IEKVVN
+1694 VFN
-1700 QLIEQNL
+1700 QLIAENL

-1723 QLDLGKQYAE
+1723 QLDLGKQYVL
-1733 KQLIGDIITEDDTR
+1733 KQLIDDPITEDDTR
-1747 AFLKNQDCFNIELQ
+1747 AFLKHQECFGIEPQ
-1761 DGEHLIAS
+1761 EGEHFIAS
-1769 SYTVRPA
+1769 NYNVRPA
-1776 EIMLGR
+1776 EIIMGR

-1797 KIKEKGYQYF
+1797 KIKEEGYKYF
-1807 KDKLSNTYEIPS
+1807 KNKLADTFEKPS

-1846 KERPDY
+1846 KGKQDY

-1862 PEANIVGDDL
+1862 PEVNIVGDDL
-1872 RWESNIIISGENKDK
+1872 RWESDIIISGENINK
-1887 YHFSKVSNGQKEYTL
+1887 YHFSKVSDRQKEYTL

-1931 FYRNHENDSNR
+1931 FYRNNINDSNI

-1949 EYYGS
+1949 EYYES

-1966 AKNRYDAFIRGI
+1966 AKNRYEAFLRGL

-1995 FEVICFLDDDQNKAY
+1995 FEAICFIDDDQNKVY

-2020 SDYDIDKLYLLAM
+2020 SDYDIDKLYLLAI

-2045 NLQSIVGYNVAS
+2045 NLQRIVGYEVAS
-2057 KLEVAAST
+2057 KLEVATST
-2065 FSETTTN
+2065 FEETTTN
-2072 PTRNIV
+2072 STRNIV

-2086 TEPLDEITSQ
+2086 TDPLNEITSQ

-2132 QLLKLLNKHANTP
+2132 QLLKLLNIHAKTP
-2145 TKVLLS
+2145 TSVLLS

-2157 KVFSGIYDIV
+2157 KVFSGIYDVV

-2184 GDLKDTAAKTVSG
+2184 GDLKDTAAKTASG

-2243 IKASRVADLINQG
+2243 IKASRVVNLINQG
-2256 RYYDAYE
+2256 KYNDAYE
-2263 LFNTME
+2263 LFKTMK
-2269 IVNPINGGITTIAN
+2269 ITNPITGKLTTIAN

-2298 EENTDLADLKKRW
+2298 EEIQNKDIWIAELKEMKR
-2311 LGELQQMKQN
+2311 N

-2361 TATMIGI
+2361 TSTMIGI
-2368 PFLGTMDGDKK
+2368 PFLGIMDGDKK

-2397 MSEDNIFNSYSKGR
+2397 MGEDNIFNSYSKGR

-2420 LRRSFKIFPNNIE
+2420 LRQSFKIFPNNTE
-2433 GLKKLVHDYNTYVD
+2433 GLKKLVYDYNAYVN

-2462 HIVGEDD
+2462 HIVGKDD
-2469 KGRWT
+2469 KGKWT
-2474 GEFLTDKKD
+2474 GEFLTSAVD
-2483 IERVKEWVKTQIKA
+2483 IMRVKKWVATQINS
-2497 SDDVAT
+2497 SDDIA
-2503 IKEENKALANGEI
+2503 ILKEQSKALADGTMEADDMI
-2516 DTNDIV
+2516 DPS
-2522 DALDMENEQPQA
+2522 EEGNEQPRV
-2534 IIRWTESHW
+2534 IIRWSEADW

-2552 YESLLDQLSPIQTS
+2552 YEGFLKQLSPIKIN
-2566 TKTGSTLELAG
+2566 TKTESTLESAG
-2577 QISPE
+2577 QVSPE
-2582 LGLLNSLSTLLSL
+2582 IGLLNSLSNLLSL
-2595 VKEMSTLGAQGS
+2595 VEEMSTLGAQGG
-2607 INQGLKTNMRD
+2607 INQGLKTNMKD
-2618 FYNFKYKVEDIIN
+2618 FYNFKYKVEDLIN
-2631 EELSLKSKKDTFK
+2631 DELSLKSKKDTFK
-2644 DFLGS
+2644 VFLNTLS
-2649 LNNVSPLFVDE
+2649 NINPFFNEE
-2660 LLRLSEEP
+2660 LLKLSEEP
-2668 FSMTRFLWDKD
+2668 FSMTRFLWDKE
-2679 YADKMCIIMRHFKSG
+2679 YANKMCIIMEHFKVG

-2721 KSVSVMYDTATK
+2721 NSVAVMYRTSTK
-2733 IADTLTKG
+2733 IADTLLKG
-2741 NPNAKEEETVFNLS
+2741 NPNIKEEEKVSSLS

-2762 EDYINDLMIFE
+2762 EDYVNDLMIFE
-2773 FLKQKEITLD
+2773 FLKQEGITLD
-2783 LNAIIEETGANIST
+2783 LSAIIEETGANVST
-2797 YETSKATNTTSRRSL
+2797 YETSKATNTTSRREL
-2812 KLDNALSIASAK
+2812 KLDSALSIASAK

-2842 SNKFVQDL
+2842 NNKFVQDL

-2857 GTIVFALPI
+2857 GTIIFALPI

-2898 MNLGDI
+2898 INLGDM

-2910 ITNKNSFGQKALT
+2910 IVNKNSFGQKALT

-2931 SKSTPEIISKYYN
+2931 SKSTPEIISKYYK
-2944 FIGELDKKSTN
+2944 FIGKLDNEEIN
-2955 LDIRMDEVKYR
+2955 LGDINMSEVKYR

-2972 GTKVTSEKRLELSG
+2972 GTKVTSDKKLDLTG
-2986 DFTLDLPFTAD
+2986 DFTLDLPFTANL
-2997 INEEVLMSTKS
+2997 NEEVLMSPKS
-3008 GLIDYKPISSMT
+3008 SLIDYKPISTMT
-3020 SDEVLRVLANKINT
+3020 SDEVLRVLANKLNV
-3034 NRVNPLVKVVDN
+3034 NRTSKLV
-3046 EDEVIQSL
+3046 EVIDDEHELVQSL
-3054 KFRERGFIKD
+3054 GFKERGFIKD

-3072 TFKEQGATEALSVG
+3072 AFKAQGATEALSVG

-3098 KAQKPESVTRQKFY
+3098 KAQKPESETRQKFY
-3112 QMFLRVL
+3112 QMFLRIL
-3119 NDKSLMQKWEA
+3119 NDKNLMQKWETT
-3130 VYPNRIGSDLA
+3130 YPNRFGSDLA

-3150 TLLTDRISKDDQYQL
+3150 TLLTNRISKDDQYQL

-3180 FSGVEDLSDVMGVS
+3180 FSEAEDLSDIMGAS
-3194 LQTIVEN
+3194 LLTTVEN
-3201 FTKDLFVLSD
+3201 FTKDLFVFSD
-3211 DISSQYIKESQQLAA
+3211 DISSQYIKGSQQLAA

-3240 NQKADNE
+3240 NQEADNK

>member
-1 MTEKC
+1 MAEKC

-27 TKPYDTI
+27 TKPYNTV

-97 QSKFRRKILAATVFS
+97 QSKFRKKMLAATVFS
-112 LDPQTGEYEFVDGF
+112 LDPQTGEYEFVDGY
-126 GVDEN
+126 GVNEN

-143 KAELINNLR
+143 KAELINSLR
-152 AKINKAEFPEIDIK
+152 ASINKAEFPEIDIK

-201 VYDDFVILKNFD
+201 VYDNFVILKNFD

-218 YASYINIDE
+218 YASYIDIDE

-270 ILAVACDIDE
+270 ILAVACDIDID
-280 NGNPLNSISVS
+280 NKPLNSISVS

-311 TKEDARAYRR
+311 TKEDAKAYRR

-331 DEKNPHNLLSFID
+331 DEKNPYNLLNFID
-344 AFIDT
+344 TFIDT

-372 RGIKKYLL
+372 RGIKKYLF

-433 ENIIKGGITLLNSDS
+433 ENVIKGGITLLNSDS
-448 RAFSKALTDKYQFKF
+448 RAFSKALTDKYKFKF
-463 SKSGQYEKLN
+463 SKSGQYEKLI
-473 ISDGNREL
+473 ISNGNREL
-481 TLKYKVDDLGAHLL
+481 TLKYKVDDHGAHLL

-571 INPKEQVDLSKF
+571 INFREQVDLSKF

-629 LDVALEMDE
+629 LDVALEMEE

-648 NPWTNSFIGLNENLL
+648 NPWTNSFIGLNENIL

-696 DFFVPLVPNTE
+696 DFFVPLATNSG
-707 KDDDAIY
+707 KDDDALY

-729 GYRLNEQFNEIFS
+729 GYRLNELFNETFS
-742 EKFIKPIW
+742 DKFIKPIW
-750 TNQEDAPKTLGEM
+750 SNQEDAPKTLGEI

-768 KSKTDREKFSQFVR
+768 KSKEDRENLSQFVR
-782 ETRVHRY
+782 ETRVRRY

-797 SKYKKAFPKIGIGDI
+797 SKYKKAFPEIGIGNI

-818 YDLKALIDELNKV
+818 YNLEFLVGELNKV
-831 DKHLLDSKLSID
+831 DKYLLNSKFSID
-843 DVKKAFRDNGID
+843 DVKKIFRKKGLD
-855 FRNETDAYEPGMKNI
+855 FINETDAYKPAMKDI
-870 GSVRINET
+870 GSARINET
-878 LLSLMT
+878 MLSLMT
-884 AASTEENWKK
+884 AASTKENWKK

-906 IAPIHLNS
+906 ITPIHLNS

-970 LLSGELNAVTLG
+970 LLSGELNGVTLG

-992 TDVEIIGKD
+992 TDAEIIGKD
-1001 TKGNDIVEYGH
+1001 INENDIVEYGH

-1032 GSTIHPFAQD
+1032 GSTIHPFAQG
-1042 IKDDNGNYCG
+1042 IKDNNGNYCG

-1067 LVFTPLGVDDTID
+1067 LVFTPLGVDDTVD

-1092 AILENN
+1092 AVLENN

-1136 VRRNGIGSNANVES
+1136 VRRNGFGSNANVES

-1226 QKIINNQSQVTL
+1226 QKIINNQPQVTL

-1266 LLATT
+1266 LLAAT
-1271 AIKYDLRDKQIAYLV
+1271 AIEYDLRDKQIAYLV

-1293 GHTNMNNKK
+1293 GHRNINDSKT
-1302 AWTEDIPLDTFKIHT
+1302 WTEDIPLDTFKIHT

-1351 SEKVEAIY
+1351 PEKVEAIY
-1359 KAIGEIA
+1359 KSIGEIA
-1366 LNNDRVK
+1366 LNNDRVR
-1373 KYIEAVNNDD
+1373 KYIEAVNNNDR
-1383 KDKLRE
+1383 DKLRE

-1425 NIDVR
+1425 NIDTR
-1430 TISIPFS
+1430 IISIPFS

-1473 DTAMY
+1473 DMAMY

-1502 GFTIEGGILRYNGSE
+1502 GFTIEDGILSHNGSE

-1545 LIDNTIINDLGN
+1545 QIDNTVVNNLEN
-1557 PFWDLILPQNVDF
+1557 PFWDLISPQNVDF

-1582 TEEIYVNNWI
+1582 TEEVYVNNRI
-1592 TYDSIRNLGKYDL
+1592 IYDRIRNLGAYDE

-1620 TDTKFTVKEVTTGKI
+1620 TDTIFTVKKVSTGEI
-1635 KGTYSYYNI
+1635 VGTYSYYNI
-1644 DSVRAAHYI
+1644 DSVRAAGYI

-1672 ANKDNWMDVELEDRI
+1672 ANKDNWINVELEDRI
-1687 YFQKLKL
+1687 YFWKLKL

-1807 KDKLSNTYEIPS
+1807 KDKLENTYEIPS

-1846 KERPDY
+1846 KEKPDY

-1872 RWESNIIISGENKDK
+1872 RWESNVIISGENKDK
-1887 YHFSKVSNGQKEYTL
+1887 YHFSKVSDGQKEYTL

-1931 FYRNHENDSNR
+1931 FYRNHENDSNK

-2057 KLEVAAST
+2057 KLEVASST

-2145 TKVLLS
+2145 TRVLLS

-2243 IKASRVADLINQG
+2243 IKASKVADLINHG
-2256 RYYDAYE
+2256 NYYNAYE
-2263 LFNTME
+2263 LFTTME
-2269 IVNPINGGITTIAN
+2269 IANPINGGITTIAN

-2298 EENTDLADLKKRW
+2298 EKNTTLADLKKTW

-2379 VTGISEIMTS
+2379 VIGISEIMTS

-2420 LRRSFKIFPNNIE
+2420 LRRSFKIFPNNVE
-2433 GLKKLVHDYNTYVD
+2433 GLKKLVHDYNAYVD
-2447 RHNAEVEKNGGTFWE
+2447 RHNAEVEKNGGTFWK
-2462 HIVGEDD
+2462 HIVGKDD

-2474 GEFLTDKKD
+2474 GEFLTGKKD
-2483 IERVKEWVKTQIKA
+2483 IEHVKEWVKTQIKA
-2497 SDDVAT
+2497 SDDVAA
-2503 IKEENKALANGEI
+2503 IKAENKALVNGEI
-2516 DTNDIV
+2516 DTNDIA

-2566 TKTGSTLELAG
+2566 TKTGSTLESSG

-2644 DFLGS
+2644 DFLES
-2649 LNNVSPLFVDE
+2649 LNNVSPLFVEE

-2679 YADKMCIIMRHFKSG
+2679 YADNMCIIMRHFKSG

-2741 NPNAKEEETVFNLS
+2741 SPNTEEETVFNLS

-2773 FLKQKEITLD
+2773 FLKQKDITLD

-2812 KLDNALSIASAK
+2812 KLDSALSIASAK

-2842 SNKFVQDL
+2842 NNKFVQDL

-2931 SKSTPEIISKYYN
+2931 SKSTPEIISKYYK
-2944 FIGELDKKSTN
+2944 FIGELDKKTAN

-3020 SDEVLRVLANKINT
+3020 SEEVLRVLANKINT
-3034 NRVNPLVKVVDN
+3034 NRVNPLVKIVNN
-3046 EDEVIQSL
+3046 EDKVVQSL

-3072 TFKEQGATEALSVG
+3072 TFEKQGATEALSVG

-3119 NDKSLMQKWEA
+3119 NDKDLMKKWEA
-3130 VYPNRIGSDLA
+3130 VYPNRVGSDLA

-3165 QLVEDKILFSGIKEL
+3165 QLVEDKILFSGKKEL

-3211 DISSQYIKESQQLAA
+3211 DISSQYIKGSQQLAA

>member
-1 MTEKC
+1 MAEKC

-27 TKPYDTI
+27 TKPYDTV

-47 DQAVKE
+47 NQAVEE

-58 PGAENGSASG
+58 PEANKDLASG

-80 NANLTSY
+80 NANLASY
-87 YTGGVGFMQM
+87 YTGGIGFMQM
-97 QSKFRRKILAATVFS
+97 QSKFRKKMLAATVFS
-112 LDPQTGEYEFVDGF
+112 LNTQTREYEFIDGY

-131 NINIAQKKILEY
+131 NVNIAQKKILEY

-152 AKINKAEFPEIDIK
+152 DKINKVEFPEINTN
-166 DLYDIESYTTIVN
+166 DLYDIESYTRIVN

-245 VKHYTGFSTDEG
+245 VKHFTGFSTDEG

-270 ILAVACDIDE
+270 ILSVACDIDE
-280 NGNPLNSISVS
+280 NGKLLNSIGVS
-291 GFNGAMGTLKE
+291 GFNGTMGTLKE

-311 TKEDARAYRR
+311 TKEDAKKYRS

-331 DEKNPHNLLSFID
+331 DKNNQYNILNFID
-344 AFIDT
+344 TFIDT
-349 YKSNSKSVGDF
+349 YKSNSKSISDF
-360 ESYRQIYLHNKL
+360 ESFRQVYLHNKL
-372 RGIKKYLL
+372 RGIKKFLL

-396 LKSEPTSYRVY
+396 IKSEPTSYRVY
-407 SYNRDLNEFRGDNL
+407 SYNNDLNEFRGDNL

-433 ENIIKGGITLLNSDS
+433 ENVIKGGITLLNSDS
-448 RAFSKALTDKYQFKF
+448 RAFSKTLTDKYKFKF
-463 SKSGQYEKLN
+463 SKSGQYEELN

-481 TLKYKVDDLGAHLL
+481 ILSYKVDDYGAHLL

-504 IQEGDETLIKDIMRD
+504 IKEGDETLIKDIMQD
-519 AYSYIVPDSYKT
+519 AYSYIIPDTYKT
-531 CIAGPSNFNENE
+531 CIAGIKDFNENE

-552 AQEALKNMG
+552 AQEALKNIG
-561 IQDKGTNFGI
+561 VRDRGTNFEI
-571 INPKEQVDLSKF
+571 INPREQIDLSRF

-629 LDVALEMDE
+629 LDIALEMDE
-638 VLYKDGITQI
+638 VPEVNGITQI
-648 NPWTNSFIGLNENLL
+648 NPWTNSFIGLNDNLL

-696 DFFVPLVPNTE
+696 DFFVPLATNSG

-729 GYRLNEQFNEIFS
+729 GYRFNLQFDEKFS
-742 EKFIKPIW
+742 NKFIKPIW
-750 TNQEDAPKTLGEM
+750 TNPIDAPKTLGEM
-763 LKKAM
+763 LTNAM
-768 KSKTDREKFSQFVR
+768 KSKADREKLSQFVR
-782 ETRVHRY
+782 ETRVRRY
-789 SAVAYNIL
+789 SAVAFNIL
-797 SKYKKAFPKIGIGDI
+797 NKYKTAFPEIGIGDI
-812 DSAIGK
+812 ESAISK
-818 YDLKALIDELNKV
+818 YDLKTLVDELNKV
-831 DKHLLDSKLSID
+831 DKYLLNSKLSID
-843 DVKKAFRDNGID
+843 DVKKAFREEGLD
-855 FRNETDAYEPGMKNI
+855 FKNETDAYEPAMKNI

-878 LLSLMT
+878 MLSLMT

-894 RNSKNLRKFAEI
+894 RNSKNLGKFAKD

-943 NPDTREYKFVDGDRL
+943 NPDTREYKFIDRGRI

-970 LLSGELNAVTLG
+970 LLSGELNGITLG

-992 TDVEIIGKD
+992 TDAEIVGKD
-1001 TKGNDIVEYGH
+1001 SNGNDIVEYGH

-1032 GSTIHPFAQD
+1032 GSTIHPFAQN

-1052 VTDQIEIAVINDNKG
+1052 VTDQIEIAVIKDNKG
-1067 LVFTPLGVDDTID
+1067 DVFTPLGVDDDVD

-1092 AILENN
+1092 AVLENN

-1136 VRRNGIGSNANVES
+1136 VRRNGMGSNANIES
-1150 LVRRAYSKSLSLDQI
+1150 LVKRAYSKPLSLGQI
-1165 KSLQLDEIYKNYL
+1165 TSIQLDEIYKNYL

-1193 YKELERIEK
+1193 FKELERIEK

-1208 RRVYTNAEPE
+1208 RRIYTNAEPE

-1226 QKIINNQSQVTL
+1226 QMIINNQPLVTL

-1266 LLATT
+1266 LLAAT
-1271 AIKYDLRDKQIAYLV
+1271 AIEYDLRDKQIAYLV

-1293 GHTNMNNKK
+1293 GHTNMNDSN

-1351 SEKVEAIY
+1351 PEKVEAIY

-1366 LNNDRVK
+1366 LNNDRVR
-1373 KYIEAVNNDD
+1373 KYVEAVNNNDR
-1383 KDKLRE
+1383 DKLRE
-1389 IVGKSLISTFESG
+1389 IVGKSLIATFETG

-1414 RKASRELAENT
+1414 RKASKELAENT
-1425 NIDVR
+1425 NID
-1430 TISIPFS
+1430 TKMISIPFS
-1437 DGTIFGAVMADVTS
+1437 DSTIFGAVMADVTS

-1473 DTAMY
+1473 DMTMY
-1478 YNIGGKNML
+1478 YNIGNKNML

-1497 IFEQR
+1497 IFKQN
-1502 GFTIEGGILRYNGSE
+1502 GFTIEGGILKYNDYE
-1517 IKAIDINNNPIS
+1517 IKAVDINNNPVL

-1545 LIDNTIINDLGN
+1545 PTNNTVIDDLKN
-1557 PFWDLILPQNVDF
+1557 PFWDLISSQDVDF
-1570 EDTLIIKHPDGN
+1570 EDTLVIKYPDGN
-1582 TEEIYVNNWI
+1582 IKEVYVNNRI
-1592 TYDSIRNLGKYDL
+1592 IYDRIRNLKVYDG
-1605 CDIYRHNAAARNLRG
+1605 CTIYRHNAAARNLRG
-1620 TDTKFTVKEVTTGKI
+1620 TDTIFTVKEVTTGRI
-1635 KGTYSYYNI
+1635 VGTYSYYNI
-1644 DSVRAAHYI
+1644 DSVRAAGYI
-1653 NELKIDPSTISSL
+1653 NELKIDPSTVTSL
-1666 INSFVE
+1666 IDSFIE
-1672 ANKDNWMDVELEDRI
+1672 SNKGNWTDFELEDRI
-1687 YFQKLKL
+1687 YFRKLVL

-1700 QLIEQNL
+1700 QLTEQNL
-1707 PLTVEGCNVL
+1707 PLTIEGCNVL

-1723 QLDLGKQYAE
+1723 QLDLGKQYAL
-1733 KQLIGDIITEDDTR
+1733 KQLINDPITEDDTR
-1747 AFLKNQDCFNIELQ
+1747 AFLKYQKCFGIEPQ
-1761 DGEHLIAS
+1761 EGEHFIAS
-1769 SYTVRPA
+1769 SYNVRPA
-1776 EIMLGR
+1776 EIIMGR

-1797 KIKEKGYQYF
+1797 KIKEEGYKYF
-1807 KDKLSNTYEIPS
+1807 KNKLIDTFEKPS

-1846 KERPDY
+1846 KGKQDY

-1862 PEANIVGDDL
+1862 PEVNIVGDDL
-1872 RWESNIIISGENKDK
+1872 RWESDVIISGENINK
-1887 YHFSKVSNGQKEYTL
+1887 YHFSKVSDGQKEYPL

-1931 FYRNHENDSNR
+1931 FYRNNENDSNIS
-1942 TWITDDY
+1942 WIPYDY

-1966 AKNRYDAFIRGI
+1966 AKNRYEAFLRGL

-1995 FEVICFLDDDQNKAY
+1995 FEVICFIDDDQNKVY

-2020 SDYDIDKLYLLAM
+2020 SDYDIDKLYLLAI

-2045 NLQSIVGYNVAS
+2045 NLQRIVGYEVAS
-2057 KLEVAAST
+2057 KLEVATST
-2065 FSETTTN
+2065 FEETTTN
-2072 PTRNIV
+2072 STRNIV
-2078 KDSLLKEL
+2078 KDSLLEEL
-2086 TEPLDEITSQ
+2086 TDPLNEVTSQ

-2109 DYELRFENTHT
+2109 DYELRFENTHK
-2120 VMSTGEFNRRKK
+2120 VMSTWEFNRRKK
-2132 QLLKLLNKHANTP
+2132 QLLKLLNIHAKTP
-2145 TKVLLS
+2145 ISVLLS

-2184 GDLKDTAAKTVSG
+2184 GDLKDTASKTVSG

-2243 IKASRVADLINQG
+2243 IKASRITNLINQG
-2256 RYYDAYE
+2256 RYSDAYE
-2263 LFNTME
+2263 LFKTMK
-2269 IVNPINGGITTIAN
+2269 IINPITGELTTIAN
-2283 TNLNIIERALNKINP
+2283 TNLNIIERALNKINTG
-2298 EENTDLADLKKRW
+2298 EIQNKDTWVAELK
-2311 LGELQQMKQN
+2311 EMKQN

-2368 PFLGTMDGDKK
+2368 PFLGTINGDKK

-2397 MSEDNIFNSYSKGR
+2397 MGEDNIFNSYSKGR
-2411 KTKDMIKVA
+2411 KTKDMIEVA
-2420 LRRSFKIFPNNIE
+2420 LRKSFKLFPNNTY
-2433 GLKKLVHDYNTYVD
+2433 GLQKLVNSYNAYVD
-2447 RHNAEVEKNGGTFWE
+2447 RHNAEAEKNGETLWK
-2462 HIVGEDD
+2462 HIQGKDD
-2469 KGRWT
+2469 KGKWT
-2474 GEFLTDKKD
+2474 GEFLTNALD
-2483 IERVKEWVKTQIKA
+2483 ITRVKKWVATQINS
-2497 SDDVAT
+2497 SDDIA
-2503 IKEENKALANGEI
+2503 ILKEQSKALANGTIEADDMI
-2516 DTNDIV
+2516 DPS
-2522 DALDMENEQPQA
+2522 EEGNEQPRV
-2534 IIRWTESHW
+2534 IIRWSEADW

-2552 YESLLDQLSPIQTS
+2552 YEKLLDQLSPIKQ
-2566 TKTGSTLELAG
+2566 GVANG
-2577 QISPE
+2577 MAPE
-2582 LGLLNSLSTLLSL
+2582 IGLLNSLSNLLSL
-2595 VKEMSTLGAQGS
+2595 VEEMSTLGRQGG
-2607 INQGLKTNMRD
+2607 INQGLKTNMKD
-2618 FYNFKYKVEDIIN
+2618 FYDFKYKVENLIN
-2631 EELSLKSKKDTFK
+2631 DELSLKSKKDTFK
-2644 DFLGS
+2644 KFLGTLS
-2649 LNNVSPLFVDE
+2649 NINPFFNEE
-2660 LLRLSEEP
+2660 LLKLSKEP

-2679 YADKMCIIMRHFKSG
+2679 YANKMCIIMEHFKVG

-2721 KSVSVMYDTATK
+2721 NSVAVMYRTSTK
-2733 IADTLTKG
+2733 IADTLLKG
-2741 NPNAKEEETVFNLS
+2741 NPNVKEEGKVSSLS

-2762 EDYINDLMIFE
+2762 EDYVNDLMIFE
-2773 FLKQKEITLD
+2773 FLKQEGITLN
-2783 LNAIIEETGANIST
+2783 LSAIIEETGANIST
-2797 YETSKATNTTSRRSL
+2797 YETSKATNTTSRREL
-2812 KLDNALSIASAK
+2812 KLDSALSIASAK

-2829 VIIPY
+2829 TIIPY
-2834 LKTTEPFK
+2834 LKSSEQFK
-2842 SNKFVQDL
+2842 NNKFVRDL

-2857 GTIVFALPI
+2857 GTIIFALPI

-2893 YSIGG
+2893 HSIGG
-2898 MNLGDI
+2898 INLGDM

-2910 ITNKNSFGQKALT
+2910 IVNKNSFGQKALT

-2931 SKSTPEIISKYYN
+2931 SKSTPEIISKYYK
-2944 FIGELDKKSTN
+2944 FIGKLDNEEIS
-2955 LDIRMDEVKYR
+2955 LGDINMDEVKYR

-2972 GTKVTSEKRLELSG
+2972 GTKVTSDKNLDLTG

-2997 INEEVLMSTKS
+2997 LNEEVLMSPKS
-3008 GLIDYKPISSMT
+3008 SLIDYKPISTMT
-3020 SDEVLRVLANKINT
+3020 SDEVLRVLANKLNT
-3034 NRVNPLVKVVDN
+3034 NRASKLVEIIDN
-3046 EDEVIQSL
+3046 ENELVQSL
-3054 KFRERGFIKD
+3054 GFKERGFIKD

-3072 TFKEQGATEALSVG
+3072 AFKAQGATEALSVG
-3086 LHEIAHLILAGI
+3086 LHEVAHLILAGI
-3098 KAQKPESVTRQKFY
+3098 KAQDLKSETRQKFY
-3112 QMFLRVL
+3112 QMFLRIL
-3119 NDKSLMQKWEA
+3119 NDKDLMQKWETI
-3130 VYPNRIGSDLA
+3130 YPNRFGSDLA

-3150 TLLTDRISKDDQYQL
+3150 TLLTNRISKDDQYQL

-3180 FSGVEDLSDVMGVS
+3180 FSGAEDLSDVMGAS

-3201 FTKDLFVLSD
+3201 FTKDLFVFSD
-3211 DISSQYIKESQQLAA
+3211 DISSQYIKSSQQLAA

-3240 NQKADNE
+3240 NQEADKK
-3247 NNLRQECK
+3247 NNLQQKCE

>member
-1 MTEKC
+1 MAEKC

-27 TKPYDTI
+27 TKPYNTV

-97 QSKFRRKILAATVFS
+97 QSKFRKKMLAATVFS
-112 LDPQTGEYEFVDGF
+112 LDPQTGEYEFVDGY

-143 KAELINNLR
+143 KAELINSLR
-152 AKINKAEFPEIDIK
+152 ASINKAEFPEIDIK

-201 VYDDFVILKNFD
+201 VYDNFVILKNFD

-218 YASYINIDE
+218 YASYIDIDE

-270 ILAVACDIDE
+270 ILAVACDIDID
-280 NGNPLNSISVS
+280 NKPLNSISVS

-311 TKEDARAYRR
+311 TKEDAKAYRR

-331 DEKNPHNLLSFID
+331 DEKNPYNLLNFID
-344 AFIDT
+344 TFIDT

-372 RGIKKYLL
+372 RGIKKYLF

-433 ENIIKGGITLLNSDS
+433 ENVIKGGITLLNSDS
-448 RAFSKALTDKYQFKF
+448 RAFSKALTDKYKFKF
-463 SKSGQYEKLN
+463 SKSGQYEKLI
-473 ISDGNREL
+473 ISNGNREL
-481 TLKYKVDDLGAHLL
+481 TLKYKVDDHGAHLL

-519 AYSYIVPDSYKT
+519 AYSYIVPNSYKT

-571 INPKEQVDLSKF
+571 INFREQVDLSKF

-616 FNLTSMEYNWRSC
+616 FNLTSMEYNWRNC
-629 LDVALEMDE
+629 LDVALEMEE

-648 NPWTNSFIGLNENLL
+648 NPWTNSFIGLNENIL

-696 DFFVPLVPNTE
+696 DFFVPLATNSG
-707 KDDDAIY
+707 KDDDALY

-729 GYRLNEQFNEIFS
+729 GYRLNEPFNETFS
-742 EKFIKPIW
+742 DKFIKPIW
-750 TNQEDAPKTLGEM
+750 PNQEDAPKTLGEI

-768 KSKTDREKFSQFVR
+768 KSKEDRENLSQFVR
-782 ETRVHRY
+782 ETRVRRY

-797 SKYKKAFPKIGIGDI
+797 SKYKKAFPEIGIGNI

-818 YDLKALIDELNKV
+818 YNLEFLVGELNKV
-831 DKHLLDSKLSID
+831 DKYLLNSKFSID
-843 DVKKAFRDNGID
+843 DVKKIFRKKGLD
-855 FRNETDAYEPGMKNI
+855 FINETDAYKPAMKDI
-870 GSVRINET
+870 GSARINET
-878 LLSLMT
+878 MLSLMT
-884 AASTEENWKK
+884 AASTKENWKK

-906 IAPIHLNS
+906 ITPIHLNS

-970 LLSGELNAVTLG
+970 LLSGELNGVTLG

-992 TDVEIIGKD
+992 TDAEIIGKD
-1001 TKGNDIVEYGH
+1001 INENDIVEYGH

-1032 GSTIHPFAQD
+1032 GSTIHSFAQG
-1042 IKDDNGNYCG
+1042 IKDNNGNYCG

-1067 LVFTPLGVDDTID
+1067 LVFTPLGVDDTVD

-1092 AILENN
+1092 AVLENN

-1136 VRRNGIGSNANVES
+1136 VRRNGFGSNANVES

-1226 QKIINNQSQVTL
+1226 QKIINNQPQVTL

-1266 LLATT
+1266 LLAAT
-1271 AIKYDLRDKQIAYLV
+1271 AIEYDLRDRQIAYLV

-1293 GHTNMNNKK
+1293 GHRNINDSKT
-1302 AWTEDIPLDTFKIHT
+1302 WTEDIPLDTFKIHT

-1351 SEKVEAIY
+1351 PEKVEAIY
-1359 KAIGEIA
+1359 KSIGEIA
-1366 LNNDRVK
+1366 LNNDRVR
-1373 KYIEAVNNDD
+1373 KYIEAVNNNDR
-1383 KDKLRE
+1383 DKLRE

-1425 NIDVR
+1425 NIDTR
-1430 TISIPFS
+1430 IISIPFS

-1473 DTAMY
+1473 DMAMY

-1502 GFTIEGGILRYNGSE
+1502 GFTIEDGILSHNGSE

-1545 LIDNTIINDLGN
+1545 QIDNTVVNNLEN
-1557 PFWDLILPQNVDF
+1557 PFWDLISPQNVDF

-1582 TEEIYVNNWI
+1582 TEEVYVNNRI
-1592 TYDSIRNLGKYDL
+1592 IYDRIRNLGAYDE

-1620 TDTKFTVKEVTTGKI
+1620 TDTIFTVKKVSTGEI
-1635 KGTYSYYNI
+1635 VGTYSYYNI
-1644 DSVRAAHYI
+1644 DSVRAAGYI

-1672 ANKDNWMDVELEDRI
+1672 ANKDNWINVELEDRI
-1687 YFQKLKL
+1687 YFWKLKL

-1807 KDKLSNTYEIPS
+1807 KDKLENTYEIPS

-1846 KERPDY
+1846 KEKPDY

-1872 RWESNIIISGENKDK
+1872 RWESNVIISGENKDK
-1887 YHFSKVSNGQKEYTL
+1887 YHFSKVSDGQKEYTL

-1931 FYRNHENDSNR
+1931 FYRNHENDSNK

-2057 KLEVAAST
+2057 KLEVASST

-2145 TKVLLS
+2145 TRVLLS

-2243 IKASRVADLINQG
+2243 IKASKVADLINHG
-2256 RYYDAYE
+2256 NYYNAYE
-2263 LFNTME
+2263 LFTTME
-2269 IVNPINGGITTIAN
+2269 IANPINGGITTIAN

-2298 EENTDLADLKKRW
+2298 EKNTTLADLKKTW

-2379 VTGISEIMTS
+2379 VIGISEIMTS

-2420 LRRSFKIFPNNIE
+2420 LRRSFKIFPNNVE
-2433 GLKKLVHDYNTYVD
+2433 GLKKLVHDYNAYVD
-2447 RHNAEVEKNGGTFWE
+2447 RHNAEVEKNGGTFWK
-2462 HIVGEDD
+2462 HIVGKDD

-2474 GEFLTDKKD
+2474 GEFLTGKKD
-2483 IERVKEWVKTQIKA
+2483 IEHVKEWVKTQIKA
-2497 SDDVAT
+2497 SDDVAA
-2503 IKEENKALANGEI
+2503 IKAENKALVNGEI
-2516 DTNDIV
+2516 DTNDIA

-2566 TKTGSTLELAG
+2566 TKTGSTLESSG

-2644 DFLGS
+2644 DFLES
-2649 LNNVSPLFVDE
+2649 LNNVSPLFVEE

-2679 YADKMCIIMRHFKSG
+2679 YADNMCIIMRHFKSG

-2741 NPNAKEEETVFNLS
+2741 SPNTEEETVFNLS

-2773 FLKQKEITLD
+2773 FLKQKDITLD

-2812 KLDNALSIASAK
+2812 KLDSALSIASAK

-2842 SNKFVQDL
+2842 NNKFVQDL

-2931 SKSTPEIISKYYN
+2931 SKSTPEIISKYYK
-2944 FIGELDKKSTN
+2944 FIGELDKKTAN

-3020 SDEVLRVLANKINT
+3020 SEEVLRVLANKINT
-3034 NRVNPLVKVVDN
+3034 NRVNPLVKIVNN
-3046 EDEVIQSL
+3046 EDEVVQSL

-3072 TFKEQGATEALSVG
+3072 TFEKQGATEALSVG

-3119 NDKSLMQKWEA
+3119 NDKDLMKKWEA
-3130 VYPNRIGSDLA
+3130 VYPNRVGSDLA

-3211 DISSQYIKESQQLAA
+3211 DISSQYIKGSQQLAA

>member
-27 TKPYDTI
+27 TKPYDTV

-97 QSKFRRKILAATVFS
+97 QSKFRKKMLAATVFS
-112 LDPQTGEYEFVDGF
+112 LDPQTGEYEFVDGY

-143 KAELINNLR
+143 KAELINSLR
-152 AKINKAEFPEIDIK
+152 ASINKAEFPEIDIK

-201 VYDDFVILKNFD
+201 VYDNFVILKNFD

-218 YASYINIDE
+218 YASYIDIDE

-270 ILAVACDIDE
+270 ILAVACDIDVD
-280 NGNPLNSISVS
+280 NKPLNSISVS

-331 DEKNPHNLLSFID
+331 DEKNPHNLLNFID

-380 DKKTPAY
+380 DRKTPAY

-433 ENIIKGGITLLNSDS
+433 ENVIKGGITLLNSDS
-448 RAFSKALTDKYQFKF
+448 RAFSKALTDKYKFKF
-463 SKSGQYEKLN
+463 SKSGQYEKLI
-473 ISDGNREL
+473 ISNGNREL

-495 STAKEDVKL
+495 STAKEDVRL

-519 AYSYIVPDSYKT
+519 AYSYIVPASYKT

-571 INPKEQVDLSKF
+571 INPREQVDLSKF

-648 NPWTNSFIGLNENLL
+648 NPWTNSFIGLNEDFL

-696 DFFVPLVPNTE
+696 DFFVPLATNSG
-707 KDDDAIY
+707 KDDDALY

-729 GYRLNEQFNEIFS
+729 GYRLNKLFNETFS

-750 TNQEDAPKTLGEM
+750 TNQEDVPKTLGEM

-768 KSKTDREKFSQFVR
+768 KSKEDRENLSQFVR
-782 ETRVHRY
+782 ETRVRRY

-797 SKYKKAFPKIGIGDI
+797 GKYKKAFPEIGIGNI

-818 YDLKALIDELNKV
+818 YDLEFLVGELNKV
-831 DKHLLDSKLSID
+831 DKYLLNSKFSID
-843 DVKKAFRDNGID
+843 DVKKIFRKKGLD
-855 FRNETDAYEPGMKNI
+855 FINETDAYEPAMKGI
-870 GSVRINET
+870 GSARINET
-878 LLSLMT
+878 MLSLMT
-884 AASTEENWKK
+884 ATSTEENWKK

-943 NPDTREYKFVDGDRL
+943 NPDTREYKLVDGDRL

-970 LLSGELNAVTLG
+970 LLSGELNGVTLG

-992 TDVEIIGKD
+992 TDAEIIGKD
-1001 TKGNDIVEYGH
+1001 INGNDIVEYGH

-1032 GSTIHPFAQD
+1032 GSTIHPFAQG
-1042 IKDDNGNYCG
+1042 IKDNNGNYCG
-1052 VTDQIEIAVINDNKG
+1052 VTDQIEVAVINDNKG
-1067 LVFTPLGVDDTID
+1067 LVFTPLGVDDTVD

-1092 AILENN
+1092 AVLENN

-1136 VRRNGIGSNANVES
+1136 VRRNGFGSNANVES

-1226 QKIINNQSQVTL
+1226 QKIVNNQPQVTL

-1266 LLATT
+1266 LLAAT
-1271 AIKYDLRDKQIAYLV
+1271 AIEYDLRDKQIAYLV

-1293 GHTNMNNKK
+1293 GHRNINDKK

-1351 SEKVEAIY
+1351 PEKVEAIY

-1373 KYIEAVNNDD
+1373 KYVEAVNNNDR
-1383 KDKLRE
+1383 DKLRE

-1425 NIDVR
+1425 NIDTR

-1473 DTAMY
+1473 DMAMY

-1497 IFEQR
+1497 IFKQN
-1502 GFTIEGGILRYNGSE
+1502 GFTIEDKILKHNGSE
-1517 IKAIDINNNPIS
+1517 VKAIDINNNPIS

-1545 LIDNTIINDLGN
+1545 QIDNTVIDDLKN
-1557 PFWDLILPQNVDF
+1557 PFWDLISSKNVDF

-1582 TEEIYVNNWI
+1582 TEEVYVNNRI
-1592 TYDSIRNLGKYDL
+1592 IYDRIRNLGAYDE

-1620 TDTKFTVKEVTTGKI
+1620 TDTIFTVKKVSTGEI
-1635 KGTYSYYNI
+1635 VGTYSYYNI
-1644 DSVRAAHYI
+1644 DSVRAAGYI
-1653 NELKIDPSTISSL
+1653 NELKIDPSKISSL

-1672 ANKDNWMDVELEDRI
+1672 ANKDNWLDVELEDKI
-1687 YFQKLKL
+1687 YFWKLKL

-1747 AFLKNQDCFNIELQ
+1747 AFLKNQDCFGIELQ

-1807 KDKLSNTYEIPS
+1807 KDKLENTYEIPS

-1846 KERPDY
+1846 KGKPDY

-1872 RWESNIIISGENKDK
+1872 RWESNVIISGENKDK
-1887 YHFSKVSNGQKEYTL
+1887 YHFSKVSDGQKEYTL
-1902 ITINEDVSNYELGET
+1902 ITINEDASNYELGET

-1931 FYRNHENDSNR
+1931 FYRNHENDSNI

-2057 KLEVAAST
+2057 KLEVASST

-2086 TEPLDEITSQ
+2086 TEPLDEITSE

-2145 TKVLLS
+2145 TRVLLS

-2243 IKASRVADLINQG
+2243 IKASKVADLINHG
-2256 RYYDAYE
+2256 NYYNAYE
-2263 LFNTME
+2263 LFTTME
-2269 IVNPINGGITTIAN
+2269 IANPINGGITTIAN

-2298 EENTDLADLKKRW
+2298 EKNTDLADLKKKW

-2420 LRRSFKIFPNNIE
+2420 LRRSFKIFPNNVE
-2433 GLKKLVHDYNTYVD
+2433 GLKKLVHDYNAYVD
-2447 RHNAEVEKNGGTFWE
+2447 RHNAEVEKNGGTFWK

-2474 GEFLTDKKD
+2474 GEFLTGKKD
-2483 IERVKEWVKTQIKA
+2483 IEHVKEWVKTQIKA
-2497 SDDVAT
+2497 SDDVAA
-2503 IKEENKALANGEI
+2503 IKAENKALVNGEI
-2516 DTNDIV
+2516 DTNDIA

-2566 TKTGSTLELAG
+2566 TKTGSTLESSG

-2595 VKEMSTLGAQGS
+2595 VKEMSTLGAQGG

-2649 LNNVSPLFVDE
+2649 LNNVSPLFVEE

-2668 FSMTRFLWDKD
+2668 FSMTKFLWDKN
-2679 YADKMCIIMRHFKSG
+2679 YADNMCIIMRHFKSG

-2741 NPNAKEEETVFNLS
+2741 NPNTEEETVFNLS

-2773 FLKQKEITLD
+2773 FLKQKDITLD

-2812 KLDNALSIASAK
+2812 KLDSALSIASAK

-2842 SNKFVQDL
+2842 NNKFVQDL

-2857 GTIVFALPI
+2857 GTIIFALPI

-2898 MNLGDI
+2898 MNLGDV

-2944 FIGELDKKSTN
+2944 FIGELDKKTAN
-2955 LDIRMDEVKYR
+2955 LDIRMDEIRYR

-3034 NRVNPLVKVVDN
+3034 NRVNPLVKIVDN
-3046 EDEVIQSL
+3046 EDEVVQSL

-3072 TFKEQGATEALSVG
+3072 TFEKQGATEALSVG

-3119 NDKSLMQKWEA
+3119 NDKDLMKKWEA
-3130 VYPNRIGSDLA
+3130 MYPNRVGSDLA

-3165 QLVEDKILFSGIKEL
+3165 QLVEDKILFRGIKEL

-3194 LQTIVEN
+3194 LQTIIEN
-3201 FTKDLFVLSD
+3201 FTKDLFVFSD
-3211 DISSQYIKESQQLAA
+3211 DISSQYIKGSQQLAA

>member
-1 MTEKC
+1 MAEKC

-27 TKPYDTI
+27 TKPYNTV

-97 QSKFRRKILAATVFS
+97 QSKFRKKILAATVFS
-112 LDPQTGEYEFVDGF
+112 LDPQTGEYEFVDGY

-143 KAELINNLR
+143 KAELINSLR
-152 AKINKAEFPEIDIK
+152 ASINKAEFPEIDIK

-201 VYDDFVILKNFD
+201 VYDNFVILKNFD

-218 YASYINIDE
+218 YASYIDIDE

-270 ILAVACDIDE
+270 ILAVACDIDID
-280 NGNPLNSISVS
+280 NKPLNSISVS

-311 TKEDARAYRR
+311 TKEDAKAYRR

-331 DEKNPHNLLSFID
+331 DEKNPYNLLNFID
-344 AFIDT
+344 TFIDT

-372 RGIKKYLL
+372 RGIKKYLF

-433 ENIIKGGITLLNSDS
+433 ENVIKGGITLLNSDS
-448 RAFSKALTDKYQFKF
+448 RAFSKALTDKYKFKF
-463 SKSGQYEKLN
+463 SKSGQYEKLI
-473 ISDGNREL
+473 ISNGNREL
-481 TLKYKVDDLGAHLL
+481 TLKYKVDDHGAHLL

-519 AYSYIVPDSYKT
+519 AYSYIVPNSYKT

-571 INPKEQVDLSKF
+571 INFREQVDLSKF

-616 FNLTSMEYNWRSC
+616 FNLTSMEYNWRNC
-629 LDVALEMDE
+629 LDVALEMEE

-648 NPWTNSFIGLNENLL
+648 NPWTNSFIGLNENIL

-696 DFFVPLVPNTE
+696 DFFVPLATNSG
-707 KDDDAIY
+707 KDDDALY

-729 GYRLNEQFNEIFS
+729 GYRLNEPFNETFS
-742 EKFIKPIW
+742 DKFIKPIW
-750 TNQEDAPKTLGEM
+750 PNQEDAPKTLGEI

-768 KSKTDREKFSQFVR
+768 KSKEDRENLSQFVR
-782 ETRVHRY
+782 ETRVRRY

-797 SKYKKAFPKIGIGDI
+797 SKYKKAFPEIGIGNI

-818 YDLKALIDELNKV
+818 YNLEFLVGELNKV
-831 DKHLLDSKLSID
+831 DKYLLNSKFSID
-843 DVKKAFRDNGID
+843 DVKKIFRKKGLD
-855 FRNETDAYEPGMKNI
+855 FINETDAYKPAMKDI
-870 GSVRINET
+870 GSARINET
-878 LLSLMT
+878 MLSLMT
-884 AASTEENWKK
+884 AASTKENWKK

-906 IAPIHLNS
+906 ITPIHLNS

-970 LLSGELNAVTLG
+970 LLSGELNGVTLG

-992 TDVEIIGKD
+992 TDAEIIGKD
-1001 TKGNDIVEYGH
+1001 INENDIVEYGH

-1032 GSTIHPFAQD
+1032 GSTIHSFAQG
-1042 IKDDNGNYCG
+1042 IKDNNGNYCG

-1067 LVFTPLGVDDTID
+1067 LVFTPLGVDDTVD

-1092 AILENN
+1092 AVLENN

-1136 VRRNGIGSNANVES
+1136 VRRNGFGSNANVES

-1226 QKIINNQSQVTL
+1226 QKIINNQPQVTL

-1266 LLATT
+1266 LLAAT
-1271 AIKYDLRDKQIAYLV
+1271 AIEYDLRDRQIAYLV

-1293 GHTNMNNKK
+1293 GHRNINDSKT
-1302 AWTEDIPLDTFKIHT
+1302 WTEDIPLDTFKIHT

-1351 SEKVEAIY
+1351 PEKVEAIY
-1359 KAIGEIA
+1359 KSIGEIA
-1366 LNNDRVK
+1366 LNNDRVR
-1373 KYIEAVNNDD
+1373 KYIEAVNNNDR
-1383 KDKLRE
+1383 DKLRE

-1425 NIDVR
+1425 NIDTR
-1430 TISIPFS
+1430 IISIPFS

-1473 DTAMY
+1473 DMAMY

-1502 GFTIEGGILRYNGSE
+1502 GFTIEDGILSHNGSE

-1545 LIDNTIINDLGN
+1545 QIDNTVVNNLKN
-1557 PFWDLILPQNVDF
+1557 PFWDLISPQNVDF

-1582 TEEIYVNNWI
+1582 TEEVYVNNRI
-1592 TYDSIRNLGKYDL
+1592 IYDRIRNLGAYDE

-1620 TDTKFTVKEVTTGKI
+1620 TDTIFTVKKVSTGEI
-1635 KGTYSYYNI
+1635 VGTYSYYNI
-1644 DSVRAAHYI
+1644 DSVRAAGYI

-1672 ANKDNWMDVELEDRI
+1672 ANKDNWINVELEDRI
-1687 YFQKLKL
+1687 YFWKLKL

-1807 KDKLSNTYEIPS
+1807 KDKLENTYEIPS

-1846 KERPDY
+1846 KEKPDY

-1872 RWESNIIISGENKDK
+1872 RWESNVIISGENKDK
-1887 YHFSKVSNGQKEYTL
+1887 YHFSKVSDGQKEYTL

-1931 FYRNHENDSNR
+1931 FYRNHENDSNK

-2057 KLEVAAST
+2057 KLEVASST

-2145 TKVLLS
+2145 TRVLLS

-2243 IKASRVADLINQG
+2243 IKASKVADLINHG
-2256 RYYDAYE
+2256 NYYNAYE
-2263 LFNTME
+2263 LFTTME
-2269 IVNPINGGITTIAN
+2269 IANPINGGITTIAN

-2298 EENTDLADLKKRW
+2298 EKNTTLADLKKTW

-2379 VTGISEIMTS
+2379 VIGISEIMTS

-2420 LRRSFKIFPNNIE
+2420 LRRSFKIFPNNVE
-2433 GLKKLVHDYNTYVD
+2433 GLKKLVHDYNAYVD
-2447 RHNAEVEKNGGTFWE
+2447 RHNAEVEKNGGTFWK
-2462 HIVGEDD
+2462 HIVGKDD

-2474 GEFLTDKKD
+2474 GEFLTGKKD
-2483 IERVKEWVKTQIKA
+2483 IEHVKEWVKTQIKA
-2497 SDDVAT
+2497 SDDVAA
-2503 IKEENKALANGEI
+2503 IKAENKALVNGEI
-2516 DTNDIV
+2516 DTNDIA

-2566 TKTGSTLELAG
+2566 TKTGSTLESSG

-2644 DFLGS
+2644 DFLES
-2649 LNNVSPLFVDE
+2649 LNNVSPLFVEE

-2679 YADKMCIIMRHFKSG
+2679 YADNMCIIMRHFKSG

-2741 NPNAKEEETVFNLS
+2741 SPNTEEETVFNLS

-2773 FLKQKEITLD
+2773 FLKQKDITLD

-2812 KLDNALSIASAK
+2812 KLDSALSIASAK

-2842 SNKFVQDL
+2842 NNKFVQDL

-2931 SKSTPEIISKYYN
+2931 SKSTPEIISKYYK
-2944 FIGELDKKSTN
+2944 FIGELDKKTAN

-3020 SDEVLRVLANKINT
+3020 SEEVLRVLANKINT
-3034 NRVNPLVKVVDN
+3034 NRVNPLVKIVNN

-3072 TFKEQGATEALSVG
+3072 TFEKQGATEALSVG

-3119 NDKSLMQKWEA
+3119 NDKDLMKKWEA
-3130 VYPNRIGSDLA
+3130 VYPNRVGSDLA

-3211 DISSQYIKESQQLAA
+3211 DISSQYIKGSQQLAA

>member
-14 WALACYINAGGDP
+14 LALACYINAGGNP
-27 TKPYDTI
+27 TKPYNTV

-41 DVFNNV
+41 NVFDNV

-58 PGAENGSASG
+58 PGAEKDSASG
-68 SSYSGVIDIDLD
+68 SSHSGVIDIDLD
-80 NANLTSY
+80 NANLASY

-97 QSKFRRKILAATVFS
+97 QSKFRREILAATVFS
-112 LDPQTGEYEFVDGF
+112 LDPQTGKYEFIDGY

-143 KAELINNLR
+143 KAKLINSLR
-152 AKINKAEFPEIDIK
+152 AKINKAEFPEIDIT

-213 KLIKG
+213 KLIRG
-218 YASYINIDE
+218 YASYIDIDE
-227 SFEKAGKEGLTK
+227 SFEKAGKEGLAK

-270 ILAVACDIDE
+270 ILAVACDIDA
-280 NGNPLNSISVS
+280 NNKPLNSISVS

-311 TKEDARAYRR
+311 TKEDVRAYRR
-321 TYSKGAGALL
+321 SYSKGAGALL
-331 DEKNPHNLLSFID
+331 DEKNPHNLLNFID
-344 AFIDT
+344 TFIDT

-380 DKKTPAY
+380 DRKTPAY

-433 ENIIKGGITLLNSDS
+433 ENVIKGGITLLNSDS
-448 RAFSKALTDKYQFKF
+448 RAFSKALTDKYKFKF
-463 SKSGQYEKLN
+463 SKSGQYEKLI
-473 ISDGNREL
+473 ISSGNREL

-571 INPKEQVDLSKF
+571 INFREQVDLSKF
-583 NAKLLEIGQRLG
+583 NSKLLEIGQRLG
-595 VIFGNSIKST
+595 VIFGNSVKST

-629 LDVALEMDE
+629 LDIALEMDE

-648 NPWTNSFIGLNENLL
+648 NPWTNSFIGLNENFL
-663 TGPQIR
+663 TAPQIR

-691 LSMID
+691 LSMVD
-696 DFFVPLVPNTE
+696 DFFVPLASSTG

-750 TNQEDAPKTLGEM
+750 TNKEDAPKTLGEM

-768 KSKTDREKFSQFVR
+768 KSKTDRENFSQFVR
-782 ETRVHRY
+782 ETRVRRY

-797 SKYKKAFPKIGIGDI
+797 NKYKKAFPEIGIGNI

-818 YDLKALIDELNKV
+818 YDLKFLVEELNKV
-831 DKHLLDSKLSID
+831 DKYLEIHTIEVTDPITNKKVKRLINID
-843 DVKKAFRDNGID
+843 DVKKAFRDNGLD
-855 FRNETDAYEPGMKNI
+855 FINETDAYEPGMKNI

-878 LLSLMT
+878 MLSLMT
-884 AASTEENWKK
+884 SASTKENWKK

-906 IAPIHLNS
+906 IAPIHLNN

-931 ERNLFDDTQGFY
+931 ERNLFDDTQDFY
-943 NPDTREYKFVDGDRL
+943 NPDTHEYKFVDGDRL

-970 LLSGELNAVTLG
+970 LLSGELNGVTLG

-992 TDVEIIGKD
+992 TDAEIIGKD
-1001 TKGNDIVEYGH
+1001 TDGNDIVEYGH

-1042 IKDDNGNYCG
+1042 IKNENGKYCG
-1052 VTDQIEIAVINDNKG
+1052 VTDLIRIAAIMDNKG
-1067 LVFTPLGVDDTID
+1067 DVFTPLGVDDTVD
-1080 SQDGSG
+1080 SEDGSG
-1086 WYTALQ
+1086 KCTALQ
-1092 AILENN
+1092 ARLENN

-1128 AVYSLSNM
+1128 AVYALSNM

-1150 LVRRAYSKSLSLDQI
+1150 LVRRSYGIPLSLDQI
-1165 KSLQLDEIYKNYL
+1165 MSLQLDEIYKNYL

-1202 VSDYEY
+1202 VSDFEY
-1208 RRVYTNAEPE
+1208 RRIYTNAEPE
-1218 IINIATAS
+1218 VINIATAS
-1226 QKIINNQSQVTL
+1226 QLIIDNQPQVTL

-1252 KVDNHY
+1252 KVGNYY

-1266 LLATT
+1266 LLTET
-1271 AIKYDLRDKQIAYLV
+1271 AIEYDLRDKQIAYLV

-1293 GHTNMNNKK
+1293 GHRNINDSK
-1302 AWTEDIPLDTFKIHT
+1302 AWTEDIPLDTFTIHT

-1351 SEKVEAIY
+1351 PEKVEAIY

-1373 KYIEAVNNDD
+1373 KYIEAVNNEDG
-1383 KDKLRE
+1383 DKLRE

-1425 NIDVR
+1425 NIDTR
-1430 TISIPFS
+1430 IISIPFS

-1473 DTAMY
+1473 DTIMY

-1497 IFEQR
+1497 AFEQR
-1502 GFTIEGGILRYNGSE
+1502 GFTISNGVVSYNGRDVKVIDKNGNL
-1517 IKAIDINNNPIS
+1517 IKP
-1529 FTSWQE
+1529 TSWQE
-1535 LARKAVKFIN
+1535 LARKAVKFIDSTN
-1545 LIDNTIINDLGN
+1545 NTVIDGLKN
-1557 PFWDLILPQNVDF
+1557 PFWGLILPQDVDF
-1570 EDTLIIKHPDGN
+1570 EDTLVIEYPDGN
-1582 TEEIYVNNWI
+1582 IKEVYVNDWI
-1592 TYDSIRNLGKYDL
+1592 TYDSIRNLGKYNGYK
-1605 CDIYRHNAAARNLRG
+1605 IYRHVAAARNLRG
-1620 TDTKFTVKEVTTGKI
+1620 TDTKFTIKEVTTGKI
-1635 KGTYSYYNI
+1635 KGTYSGMK
-1644 DSVRAAHYI
+1644 V
-1653 NELKIDPSTISSL
+1653 DPSTIASQIKVIQEKQELEKATPEDL
-1666 INSFVE
+1666 INL
-1672 ANKDNWMDVELEDRI
+1672 KKLLLI
-1687 YFQKLKL
+1687 QK
-1694 IEKVVN
+1694 VFN
-1700 QLIEQNL
+1700 QLIAENL

-1733 KQLIGDIITEDDTR
+1733 KQLIEDIITEDDER
-1747 AFLKNQDCFNIELQ
+1747 AFLKPQDCFRIKLQ

-1797 KIKEKGYQYF
+1797 KIKERGYQYF
-1807 KDKLSNTYEIPS
+1807 KDKLENTYEIPS
-1819 LIGDKDLSML
+1819 LIGSKDLSTL

-1846 KERPDY
+1846 RETHDY
-1852 SNAGITITDA
+1852 SDAGITITDA

-1872 RWESNIIISGENKDK
+1872 RWESDVIISGENINK
-1887 YHFSKVSNGQKEYTL
+1887 YHFSKVSDGQKEYTL
-1902 ITINEDVSNYELGET
+1902 ITINEGVSNYELGET

-1931 FYRNHENDSNR
+1931 FYRNHENDSNMS
-1942 TWITDDY
+1942 WITDDY

-1995 FEVICFLDDDQNKAY
+1995 FEVICFIDDDQNKAY

-2045 NLQSIVGYNVAS
+2045 NIQSIVGYNVAS
-2057 KLEVAAST
+2057 KLEVATST
-2065 FSETTTN
+2065 FEETTTN

-2086 TEPLDEITSQ
+2086 TEPLNEVTSE
-2096 KFISFVNRAIRNG
+2096 KFISFVNRAIRNE
-2109 DYELRFENTHT
+2109 DYELRFENTHK

-2132 QLLKLLNKHANTP
+2132 QLLKLLNKHAKTP
-2145 TKVLLS
+2145 TRVLLS

-2157 KVFSGIYDIV
+2157 KVFLGIYDIV

-2243 IKASRVADLINQG
+2243 IKAARVADLINQG
-2256 RYYDAYE
+2256 RYYNAYE
-2263 LFNTME
+2263 LFTTME
-2269 IVNPINGGITTIAN
+2269 IVNPINGGLTTIAN

-2298 EENTDLADLKKRW
+2298 EENTDLADLKKKW

-2433 GLKKLVHDYNTYVD
+2433 GLKKLVIDYNAYVD
-2447 RHNAEVEKNGGTFWE
+2447 RHNVEVEKSGGTFWK

-2474 GEFLTDKKD
+2474 GEFLTSKKD
-2483 IERVKEWVKTQIKA
+2483 IEHVKEWVKTQIKA
-2497 SDDVAT
+2497 SDDVAA

-2534 IIRWTESHW
+2534 IIRWAEAHW

-2552 YESLLDQLSPIQTS
+2552 YESLLDQLSPIQTN
-2566 TKTGSTLELAG
+2566 TKAGSTLESAG

-2582 LGLLNSLSTLLSL
+2582 LGLLNSLSNLLSL

-2631 EELSLKSKKDTFK
+2631 EELSLKNKKDSFEK
-2644 DFLGS
+2644 FLES
-2649 LNNVSPLFVDE
+2649 LNNANPLFIEE
-2660 LLRLSEEP
+2660 LLRLSREP
-2668 FSMTRFLWDKD
+2668 FNMTRFLWDQD

-2741 NPNAKEEETVFNLS
+2741 NPNIKGEETVFNLS

-2773 FLKQKEITLD
+2773 FLKQRDITLD

-2842 SNKFVQDL
+2842 NNKFVQDL

-2931 SKSTPEIISKYYN
+2931 SKSTPKINSEYYK
-2944 FIGELDKKSTN
+2944 FIGELDKKTAN

-3020 SDEVLRVLANKINT
+3020 SEEVLRVLANKINT
-3034 NRVNPLVKVVDN
+3034 NRVNPLVKVVDK
-3046 EDEVIQSL
+3046 DDKVVKSL
-3054 KFRERGFIKD
+3054 GFRERGFIKD
-3064 GVIYLNTS
+3064 GVVYLNTS
-3072 TFKEQGATEALSVG
+3072 TFEEQGATEALSVG
-3086 LHEIAHLILAGI
+3086 LHEIAHLIIAGI
-3098 KAQKPESVTRQKFY
+3098 KAQKPESKTRQKFY

-3119 NDKSLMQKWEA
+3119 NDKDLMQKWES
-3130 VYPNRIGSDLA
+3130 VYPNRVGSDLA

-3150 TLLTDRISKDDQYQL
+3150 TLLTNRISKDDKYQL

-3180 FSGVEDLSDVMGVS
+3180 FSEVEDLSDVMGVS

-3211 DISSQYIKESQQLAA
+3211 DISSQYIKGSQQLAA

>member
-1 MTEKC
+1 MAEKC

-27 TKPYDTI
+27 TKPYDTV

-41 DVFNNV
+41 NVFNNV
-47 DQAVKE
+47 DQAVEE

-58 PGAENGSASG
+58 PEANKDLASG

-80 NANLTSY
+80 NANLASY
-87 YTGGVGFMQM
+87 YTGGIGFMQM
-97 QSKFRRKILAATVFS
+97 QSKFRKKILAATVFS
-112 LDPQTGEYEFVDGF
+112 LNTQTREYEFIDGY

-131 NINIAQKKILEY
+131 NVNIAQKKILEY

-152 AKINKAEFPEIDIK
+152 AKINKEEFPEIDIN
-166 DLYDIESYTTIVN
+166 DLYDIESYTRIVN

-245 VKHYTGFSTDEG
+245 VKHFTGFSTDEG

-270 ILAVACDIDE
+270 ILSVACDIDE
-280 NGNPLNSISVS
+280 NGKLLNSIGVS
-291 GFNGAMGTLKE
+291 GFNGTMGTLKE

-311 TKEDARAYRR
+311 TKEDAKKYRS

-331 DEKNPHNLLSFID
+331 DENNQYNILNFID
-344 AFIDT
+344 TFIDT

-360 ESYRQIYLHNKL
+360 ESFRQVYLHNKL
-372 RGIKKYLL
+372 RGIKKFLL

-396 LKSEPTSYRVY
+396 IKSEPTSYRVY
-407 SYNRDLNEFRGDNL
+407 SYNNDLNEFRGDNL

-448 RAFSKALTDKYQFKF
+448 RAFSKALTDKYKFKF
-463 SKSGQYEKLN
+463 SKSGQYEELN

-481 TLKYKVDDLGAHLL
+481 TLSYKVDDYGAHLL

-504 IQEGDETLIKDIMRD
+504 IKEGDETLIKDIMQD
-519 AYSYIVPDSYKT
+519 AYSYIIPDTYKT
-531 CIAGPSNFNENE
+531 CIAGIKDFNENE

-552 AQEALKNMG
+552 AQEALKNIG
-561 IQDKGTNFGI
+561 VRDRGTNFEI
-571 INPKEQVDLSKF
+571 INPREQIDLSRF

-629 LDVALEMDE
+629 LDIALNIDE
-638 VLYKDGITQI
+638 ISEVNGITQV
-648 NPWTNSFIGLNENLL
+648 NPWTNSFIGLNDNFL

-691 LSMID
+691 LSMVD
-696 DFFVPLVPNTE
+696 DFFVPLATNSG

-729 GYRLNEQFNEIFS
+729 GYRLNLQFDEKFS
-742 EKFIKPIW
+742 NKFIKPIW
-750 TNQEDAPKTLGEM
+750 TNPIDAPKTLGEM
-763 LKKAM
+763 LTNAM
-768 KSKTDREKFSQFVR
+768 KSKADREKLSQFVR
-782 ETRVHRY
+782 ETRVRRY
-789 SAVAYNIL
+789 SAVAFNIL
-797 SKYKKAFPKIGIGDI
+797 NKYKTAFPEIGIGDI
-812 DSAIGK
+812 ESAISK
-818 YDLKALIDELNKV
+818 YDLKTLVDELNKV
-831 DKHLLDSKLSID
+831 DKYLLNSKLSID
-843 DVKKAFRDNGID
+843 NIKLAFREEGLD
-855 FRNETDAYEPGMKNI
+855 FKNETDAYEPAMKDI
-870 GSVRINET
+870 GLVRINET
-878 LLSLMT
+878 MLSLMT

-894 RNSKNLRKFAEI
+894 RNSKNLGKFAKD

-931 ERNLFDDTQGFY
+931 ERNLFDDAQGFY
-943 NPDTREYKFVDGDRL
+943 NPDTREYKFVDRGRI

-970 LLSGELNAVTLG
+970 LLSGELNGITLG

-1001 TKGNDIVEYGH
+1001 SNGKDIVEHGH

-1032 GSTIHPFAQD
+1032 GSTIHPFAQN

-1052 VTDQIEIAVINDNKG
+1052 VTDQIEIAVIKDNKG
-1067 LVFTPLGVDDTID
+1067 DVFTPLGVDDDVD

-1092 AILENN
+1092 AVLENN

-1136 VRRNGIGSNANVES
+1136 VRRNGMGSNANVES
-1150 LVRRAYSKSLSLDQI
+1150 LVRRAYSKSLSLEQI
-1165 KSLQLDEIYKNYL
+1165 QKLQLDEIYKNYL

-1186 KDQLTLQ
+1186 KDLFTLQ
-1193 YKELERIEK
+1193 YKELEKIEK

-1226 QKIINNQSQVTL
+1226 QKIVDNQPHVTL

-1266 LLATT
+1266 LLAST
-1271 AIKYDLRDKQIAYLV
+1271 AIEYDLRDKQIAYLV

-1293 GHTNMNNKK
+1293 GHTNINDKK

-1351 SEKVEAIY
+1351 PEKVEAIY

-1366 LNNDRVK
+1366 LNNDRVR
-1373 KYIEAVNNDD
+1373 KYVEAVNNNDR
-1383 KDKLRE
+1383 DKLRE
-1389 IVGKSLISTFESG
+1389 IVGKSLIATFETG

-1414 RKASRELAENT
+1414 RKASKELAENT
-1425 NIDVR
+1425 NIDTK

-1473 DTAMY
+1473 DMTMY

-1487 WDQANEECKT
+1487 WDQANEECKA
-1497 IFEQR
+1497 IFEQK
-1502 GFTIEGGILRYNGSE
+1502 GFKIEDGKLKYNGYE
-1517 IKAIDINNNPIS
+1517 IKAIDINNNPVS
-1529 FTSWQE
+1529 FASWQE

-1545 LIDNTIINDLGN
+1545 PTNNTVIDDLKN
-1557 PFWDLILPQNVDF
+1557 PFLEFIVPGDVDF
-1570 EDTLIIKHPDGN
+1570 EDTIIIDYPDG
-1582 TEEIYVNNWI
+1582 TIQEIYVNNWI
-1592 TYDSIRNLGKYDL
+1592 TYDRIRNLENYDD
-1605 CDIYRHNAAARNLRG
+1605 CIIYRHNAAARNLRG
-1620 TDTKFTVKEVTTGKI
+1620 TDTIFTVEEITTGKI
-1635 KGTYSYYNI
+1635 INVCSYYEI
-1644 DSVRAAHYI
+1644 DYVRVAHYLSEM
-1653 NELKIDPSTISSL
+1653 NIDPSTIASQIKIIKEKQELEKATPEDL
-1666 INSFVE
+1666 INL
-1672 ANKDNWMDVELEDRI
+1672 KKLLLI
-1687 YFQKLKL
+1687 QK
-1694 IEKVVN
+1694 VFN
-1700 QLIEQNL
+1700 QLTEQNL

-1723 QLDLGKQYAE
+1723 QLDLGKQYAI
-1733 KQLIGDIITEDDTR
+1733 KQLINDPITEDDTR
-1747 AFLKNQDCFNIELQ
+1747 AFLKYQECFGTKPQE
-1761 DGEHLIAS
+1761 GEHFIAS
-1769 SYTVRPA
+1769 SYNVRPA
-1776 EIMLGR
+1776 EIIMGR
-1782 YQMQKLGLDKSDHIY
+1782 YQMQKLGLDKNDHIY
-1797 KIKEKGYQYF
+1797 KIKEEGYKYF
-1807 KDKLSNTYEIPS
+1807 KNKLVNTFEKPS

-1846 KERPDY
+1846 KGRPDY

-1862 PEANIVGDDL
+1862 PEVNIIGDDL
-1872 RWESNIIISGENKDK
+1872 RWESDVIISGENINK
-1887 YHFSKVSNGQKEYTL
+1887 YHFSKVSDGQKEYPL

-1931 FYRNHENDSNR
+1931 FYRNNENDSNIS
-1942 TWITDDY
+1942 WIPYDY

-1959 DHMFETL
+1959 DRMFETL
-1966 AKNRYDAFIRGI
+1966 AKNRYEAFLRGL

-1995 FEVICFLDDDQNKAY
+1995 FEVICFIDDDQNKVY

-2020 SDYDIDKLYLLAM
+2020 SDYDIDKIYLLAI

-2045 NLQSIVGYNVAS
+2045 NLQRIVGYEVAS
-2057 KLEVAAST
+2057 KLEVATST
-2065 FSETTTN
+2065 FEETTTN
-2072 PTRNIV
+2072 STRNIV
-2078 KDSLLKEL
+2078 KDSLLEEL
-2086 TEPLDEITSQ
+2086 TDPLNEITSQ

-2109 DYELRFENTHT
+2109 DYELRFENTHK
-2120 VMSTGEFNRRKK
+2120 VMSVREFNRRKK
-2132 QLLKLLNKHANTP
+2132 QLLKLLNIHAKTP

-2184 GDLKDTAAKTVSG
+2184 GDLKDTAAKTTSG

-2243 IKASRVADLINQG
+2243 IKASRVTNLINQG
-2256 RYYDAYE
+2256 RYSDAYE
-2263 LFNTME
+2263 LFKTMK
-2269 IVNPINGGITTIAN
+2269 ITNPITGELTTIAN
-2283 TNLNIIERALNKINP
+2283 TNLNIIERVLNKINP
-2298 EENTDLADLKKRW
+2298 EANTDLADLKETW
-2311 LGELQQMKQN
+2311 LKELQQMKQN

-2368 PFLGTMDGDKK
+2368 PFLGTVDGDKK

-2397 MSEDNIFNSYSKGR
+2397 MGEDNIFNSYSKGR
-2411 KTKDMIKVA
+2411 KTKDMIEVA
-2420 LRRSFKIFPNNIE
+2420 LRKSFKLFPNNTY
-2433 GLKKLVHDYNTYVD
+2433 GLQKLVNDYNAYVD
-2447 RHNAEVEKNGGTFWE
+2447 RHNAEAEKNGETLWK
-2462 HIVGEDD
+2462 HIQGKD
-2469 KGRWT
+2469 KKGKWT
-2474 GEFLTDKKD
+2474 GEFLTNALD
-2483 IERVKEWVKTQIKA
+2483 ITRVKKWVATQINS
-2497 SDDVAT
+2497 SDDIA
-2503 IKEENKALANGEI
+2503 ILKAQNKALANGTIEAA
-2516 DTNDIV
+2516 DIT
-2522 DALDMENEQPQA
+2522 DSLLEEEENRQQQQA
-2534 IIRWTESHW
+2534 IIRWSESDW

-2552 YESLLDQLSPIQTS
+2552 YEKLLDQLSPIKQ
-2566 TKTGSTLELAG
+2566 GVANG
-2577 QISPE
+2577 IAPE
-2582 LGLLNSLSTLLSL
+2582 IGLLNSLSNLLSL
-2595 VKEMSTLGAQGS
+2595 VEEMSTLGRQGG
-2607 INQGLKTNMRD
+2607 INQGLKTNMKD
-2618 FYNFKYKVEDIIN
+2618 FYDFKYKVENLIN
-2631 EELSLKSKKDTFK
+2631 DELSLKSKKDTFK
-2644 DFLGS
+2644 KFLGTLS
-2649 LNNVSPLFVDE
+2649 NINPFFNEE
-2660 LLRLSEEP
+2660 LLKLSKEP

-2679 YADKMCIIMRHFKSG
+2679 YANKMCIIMEHFKVG

-2721 KSVSVMYDTATK
+2721 NSVAVMYRTSTK
-2733 IADTLTKG
+2733 IADTLLKG
-2741 NPNAKEEETVFNLS
+2741 NPNVKEEEKVSNLS

-2762 EDYINDLMIFE
+2762 EDYVNDLMIFE
-2773 FLKQKEITLD
+2773 FLKQEGITLN
-2783 LNAIIEETGANIST
+2783 LSAIIEETGANISI
-2797 YETSKATNTTSRRSL
+2797 YETSKATNTTSRREL
-2812 KLDNALSIASAK
+2812 KLDSALSIASAK

-2829 VIIPY
+2829 TIIPY
-2834 LKTTEPFK
+2834 LKSSEQFK
-2842 SNKFVQDL
+2842 NNKFVRDL

-2878 NLYMEYLTGFNELSR
+2878 NLYMKYLTGFNELSR
-2893 YSIGG
+2893 HSIGG
-2898 MNLGDI
+2898 MNLGDM

-2910 ITNKNSFGQKALT
+2910 IVNKNSFGQKALT

-2931 SKSTPEIISKYYN
+2931 SKSTPEIISKYYK
-2944 FIGELDKKSTN
+2944 FIGKLDNEEIS
-2955 LDIRMDEVKYR
+2955 LGDINMSEVKYR

-2972 GTKVTSEKRLELSG
+2972 GTKVTSDKKLDLTG

-2997 INEEVLMSTKS
+2997 LNEEVLMSPKS
-3008 GLIDYKPISSMT
+3008 SLIDYKPISTMT
-3020 SDEVLRVLANKINT
+3020 SDEVLRVLANKLNV
-3034 NRVNPLVKVVDN
+3034 NRASKLVEVIDDEHELVK
-3046 EDEVIQSL
+3046 SL
-3054 KFRERGFIKD
+3054 GFKERGFIKD
-3064 GVIYLNTS
+3064 GVVYLNTS
-3072 TFKEQGATEALSVG
+3072 AFKAQGATEALSVG
-3086 LHEIAHLILAGI
+3086 LHEVAHLIIAGI
-3098 KAQKPESVTRQKFY
+3098 KAQKPESETRQKFY
-3112 QMFLRVL
+3112 QMFLRIL
-3119 NDKSLMQKWEA
+3119 NDKDLMQKWEA
-3130 VYPNRIGSDLA
+3130 IYPNRFGSDLA

-3150 TLLTDRISKDDQYQL
+3150 TLLTNRISKDDQYQL
-3165 QLVEDKILFSGIKEL
+3165 QLIEDKILFSGIKEL
-3180 FSGVEDLSDVMGVS
+3180 FSEAEDLSDVMGAS

-3201 FTKDLFVLSD
+3201 FTKDLFVFSN
-3211 DISSQYIKESQQLAA
+3211 DISSQYIKGSQQLAA

-3240 NQKADNE
+3240 NQEADKK
-3247 NNLRQECK
+3247 NNLQQKCE

>member
-1 MTEKC
+1 MAEKC

-27 TKPYDTI
+27 TKPYNTV

-97 QSKFRRKILAATVFS
+97 QSKFRKKMLAATVFS
-112 LDPQTGEYEFVDGF
+112 LDPQTGEYEFVDGY

-143 KAELINNLR
+143 KAELINSLR
-152 AKINKAEFPEIDIK
+152 ASINKAEFPEIDIK

-201 VYDDFVILKNFD
+201 VYDNFVILKNFD

-218 YASYINIDE
+218 YASYIDIDE

-270 ILAVACDIDE
+270 ILAVACDIDID
-280 NGNPLNSISVS
+280 NKPLNSISVS

-311 TKEDARAYRR
+311 TKEDAKAYRR

-331 DEKNPHNLLSFID
+331 DEKNPYNLLNFID
-344 AFIDT
+344 TFIDT

-372 RGIKKYLL
+372 RGIKKYLF

-433 ENIIKGGITLLNSDS
+433 ENVIKGGITLLNSDS
-448 RAFSKALTDKYQFKF
+448 RAFSKALTDKYKFKF
-463 SKSGQYEKLN
+463 SKSGQYEKLI
-473 ISDGNREL
+473 ISNGNREL
-481 TLKYKVDDLGAHLL
+481 TLKYKVDDHGAHLL

-519 AYSYIVPDSYKT
+519 AYSYIVPNSYKT

-571 INPKEQVDLSKF
+571 INFREQVDLSKF

-616 FNLTSMEYNWRSC
+616 FNLTSMEYNWRNC
-629 LDVALEMDE
+629 LDVALEMEE

-648 NPWTNSFIGLNENLL
+648 NPWTNSFIGLNENIL

-696 DFFVPLVPNTE
+696 DFFVPLATNSG
-707 KDDDAIY
+707 KDDDALY

-729 GYRLNEQFNEIFS
+729 GYRLNELFNETFS
-742 EKFIKPIW
+742 DKFIKPIW
-750 TNQEDAPKTLGEM
+750 PNQEDAPKTLGEI

-768 KSKTDREKFSQFVR
+768 KSKEDRENLSQFVR
-782 ETRVHRY
+782 ETRVRRY

-797 SKYKKAFPKIGIGDI
+797 SKYKKAFPEIGIGNI

-818 YDLKALIDELNKV
+818 YNLEFLVGELNKV
-831 DKHLLDSKLSID
+831 DKYLLNSKFSID
-843 DVKKAFRDNGID
+843 DVKKIFRKKGLD
-855 FRNETDAYEPGMKNI
+855 FINETDAYKPAMKDI
-870 GSVRINET
+870 GSARINET
-878 LLSLMT
+878 MLSLMT
-884 AASTEENWKK
+884 AASTKENWKK

-906 IAPIHLNS
+906 ITPIHLNS

-970 LLSGELNAVTLG
+970 LLSGELNGVTLG

-992 TDVEIIGKD
+992 TDAEIIGKD
-1001 TKGNDIVEYGH
+1001 INENDIVEYGH

-1032 GSTIHPFAQD
+1032 GSTIHSFAQG
-1042 IKDDNGNYCG
+1042 IKDNNGNYCG

-1067 LVFTPLGVDDTID
+1067 LVFTPLGVDDTVD

-1092 AILENN
+1092 AVLENN

-1136 VRRNGIGSNANVES
+1136 VRRNGFGSNANIES

-1266 LLATT
+1266 LLAAT
-1271 AIKYDLRDKQIAYLV
+1271 AIEYDLRDRQIAYLV

-1293 GHTNMNNKK
+1293 GHRNINDSKT
-1302 AWTEDIPLDTFKIHT
+1302 WTEDIPLDTFKIHT

-1351 SEKVEAIY
+1351 PEKVEAIY
-1359 KAIGEIA
+1359 KSIGEIA
-1366 LNNDRVK
+1366 LNNDRVR
-1373 KYIEAVNNDD
+1373 KYIEAVNNNDR
-1383 KDKLRE
+1383 DKLRE

-1425 NIDVR
+1425 NIDTR
-1430 TISIPFS
+1430 IISIPFS

-1473 DTAMY
+1473 DMAMY

-1502 GFTIEGGILRYNGSE
+1502 GFTIEDGILSHNGSE

-1545 LIDNTIINDLGN
+1545 QIDNTVVNNLEN
-1557 PFWDLILPQNVDF
+1557 PFWDLISPQNVDF

-1582 TEEIYVNNWI
+1582 TEEVYVNNRI
-1592 TYDSIRNLGKYDL
+1592 IYDRIRNLGAYDE

-1620 TDTKFTVKEVTTGKI
+1620 TDTIFTVKKVSTGEI
-1635 KGTYSYYNI
+1635 VGTYSYYNI
-1644 DSVRAAHYI
+1644 DSVRAAGYI

-1672 ANKDNWMDVELEDRI
+1672 ANKDNWINVELEDRI
-1687 YFQKLKL
+1687 YFWKLKL

-1747 AFLKNQDCFNIELQ
+1747 AFLKNQDCFGIELQ

-1807 KDKLSNTYEIPS
+1807 KDKLENTYEIPS

-1846 KERPDY
+1846 KEKPDY

-1872 RWESNIIISGENKDK
+1872 RWESNVIISGENKDK
-1887 YHFSKVSNGQKEYTL
+1887 YHFSKVSDGQKEYTL

-1931 FYRNHENDSNR
+1931 FYRNHENDSNK

-2057 KLEVAAST
+2057 KLEVASST

-2145 TKVLLS
+2145 TRVLLS

-2243 IKASRVADLINQG
+2243 IKASKVADLINHG
-2256 RYYDAYE
+2256 NYYNAYE
-2263 LFNTME
+2263 LFTTME
-2269 IVNPINGGITTIAN
+2269 IANPINGGITTIAN

-2298 EENTDLADLKKRW
+2298 EKNTTLADLKKTW

-2379 VTGISEIMTS
+2379 VIGISEIMTS

-2420 LRRSFKIFPNNIE
+2420 LRRSFKIFPNNVE
-2433 GLKKLVHDYNTYVD
+2433 GLKKLVHDYNAYVD
-2447 RHNAEVEKNGGTFWE
+2447 RHNAEVEKNGGTFWK
-2462 HIVGEDD
+2462 HIVGKDD

-2474 GEFLTDKKD
+2474 GEFLTGKKD
-2483 IERVKEWVKTQIKA
+2483 IEHVKEWVKTQIKA
-2497 SDDVAT
+2497 SDDVAA
-2503 IKEENKALANGEI
+2503 IKAENKALVNGEI
-2516 DTNDIV
+2516 DTNDIA

-2566 TKTGSTLELAG
+2566 TKTGSTLKSSG

-2644 DFLGS
+2644 DFLES
-2649 LNNVSPLFVDE
+2649 LNNVSPLFVEE

-2679 YADKMCIIMRHFKSG
+2679 YADNMCIIMRHFKSG

-2741 NPNAKEEETVFNLS
+2741 SPNTEEETVFNLS

-2773 FLKQKEITLD
+2773 FLKQKDITLD

-2812 KLDNALSIASAK
+2812 KLDSALSIASAK

-2842 SNKFVQDL
+2842 NNKFVQDL

-2931 SKSTPEIISKYYN
+2931 SKSTPEIISKYYK
-2944 FIGELDKKSTN
+2944 FIGELDKKTAN

-3020 SDEVLRVLANKINT
+3020 SEEVLRVLANKINT
-3034 NRVNPLVKVVDN
+3034 NRVNPLVKIVNN

-3072 TFKEQGATEALSVG
+3072 TFEKQGATEALSVG

-3119 NDKSLMQKWEA
+3119 NDKDLMKKWEA
-3130 VYPNRIGSDLA
+3130 VYPNRVGSDLA

-3211 DISSQYIKESQQLAA
+3211 DISSQYIKGSQQLAA

>member
-6 SFSEKFRV
+6 SFSEKFKV
-14 WALACYINAGGDP
+14 LALACYINAGGNP
-27 TKPYDTI
+27 TQPYDTL

-41 DVFNNV
+41 DIFDNV

-58 PGAENGSASG
+58 PEANSDLASG
-68 SSYSGVIDIDLD
+68 SSYSSVIDIDLD
-80 NANLTSY
+80 NANLASY
-87 YTGGVGFMQM
+87 YTGGIGFMQM
-97 QSKFRRKILAATVFS
+97 QSKFRKKMLAATVFS
-112 LDPQTGEYEFVDGF
+112 LDTQTREYEFIDGY

-152 AKINKAEFPEIDIK
+152 AKINKAEFPEVSTD
-166 DLYDIESYTTIVN
+166 DLYNIESYTSIVN
-179 ETINAFSDYMSSTDK
+179 ETINAFADYMSEVDK
-194 NALMQTD
+194 NALMQTN

-245 VKHYTGFSTDEG
+245 VKHFTGFSTDEG
-257 ADVLKQVSNLAET
+257 ANVLKQVSNLAET
-270 ILAVACDIDE
+270 ILSVACDIDE
-280 NGNPLNSISVS
+280 KGNLLNSIGVS
-291 GFNGAMGTLKE
+291 GFNGTMGTLKE

-311 TKEDARAYRR
+311 TKEDAKKYRS

-331 DEKNPHNLLSFID
+331 DEKNPYNILNFINT
-344 AFIDT
+344 FIDT
-349 YKSNSKSVGDF
+349 YKSNSKSIGDF
-360 ESYRQIYLHNKL
+360 ESYRQVYLHNKL
-372 RGIKKYLL
+372 RGIKKFLL

-396 LKSEPTSYRVY
+396 IKSEPTSYRVY
-407 SYNRDLNEFRGDNL
+407 SYNNDLNEFRGDNL

-448 RAFSKALTDKYQFKF
+448 RAFSKALTDKYKFKF
-463 SKSGQYEKLN
+463 SKLGRYEELN

-481 TLKYKVDDLGAHLL
+481 ILSYKVDDYGAHLL
-495 STAKEDVKL
+495 STAKENVKL
-504 IQEGDETLIKDIMRD
+504 IKEGDETLIKDIMKD
-519 AYSYIVPDSYKT
+519 AYSYIIPDTYKT
-531 CIAGPSNFNENE
+531 CIAGIKDFNENE

-552 AQEALKNMG
+552 AQEALKNIG
-561 IQDKGTNFGI
+561 IRDRGTNFEI
-571 INPKEQVDLSKF
+571 INPREQIDLSKF

-629 LDVALEMDE
+629 LDIALGINE
-638 VLYKDGITQI
+638 VSEVNGITQI

-696 DFFVPLVPNTE
+696 DFFVPLATKSG

-729 GYRLNEQFNEIFS
+729 GYRLNELFNETFRN
-742 EKFIKPIW
+742 KFIEPIW
-750 TNQEDAPKTLGEM
+750 TNSEDTPKTLGEM
-763 LKKAM
+763 LTNAM
-768 KSKTDREKFSQFVR
+768 KSKADREKLSQFVR
-782 ETRVHRY
+782 KTRVYRY

-797 SKYKKAFPKIGIGDI
+797 NKYKTAFPEIGIGDI

-818 YDLKALIDELNKV
+818 YDLKALVDELNKV
-831 DKHLLDSKLSID
+831 DKYLLNSKLSID
-843 DVKKAFRDNGID
+843 TVRKIFRKKGLD
-855 FRNETDAYEPGMKNI
+855 FIEETDAYEPAMKGI

-878 LLSLMT
+878 MLSLMT

-894 RNSKNLRKFAEI
+894 RNSKNLGKFAKD
-906 IAPIHLNS
+906 IASVHLNS

-943 NPDTREYKFVDGDRL
+943 NPDTREYKFVTNGKI

-970 LLSGELNAVTLG
+970 LLSGELNGITLG

-992 TDVEIIGKD
+992 TDAEVIGKD
-1001 TKGNDIVEYGH
+1001 SKGNDIVEHGH

-1032 GSTIHPFAQD
+1032 GSTIHPFAQG
-1042 IKDDNGNYCG
+1042 IKNENGKYCG
-1052 VTDQIEIAVINDNKG
+1052 VTDLIRIAAIMDNEG
-1067 LVFTPLGVDDTID
+1067 DVFTPLGVDSKVD
-1080 SQDGSG
+1080 SEDGSG
-1086 WYTALQ
+1086 KCTALQ
-1092 AILENN
+1092 ARLENN

-1128 AVYSLSNM
+1128 AVYALTNM
-1136 VRRNGIGSNANVES
+1136 VRRNGFGSNANVES
-1150 LVRRAYSKSLSLDQI
+1150 LVRRSYGIPLSLDQI
-1165 KSLQLDEIYKNYL
+1165 ISLQLDEIYKNYL

-1208 RRVYTNAEPE
+1208 RRIYTNAEPE
-1218 IINIATAS
+1218 VINIATAS
-1226 QKIINNQSQVTL
+1226 QMIVNNQPQVTL

-1252 KVDNHY
+1252 KVGNYY

-1266 LLATT
+1266 LLTET
-1271 AIKYDLRDKQIAYLV
+1271 AIEYDLRDKQIAYLV

-1293 GHTNMNNKK
+1293 GHRNINDSK
-1302 AWTEDIPLDTFKIHT
+1302 AWTEDIPLDTFTIHT

-1351 SEKVEAIY
+1351 PEKVEAIY

-1366 LNNDRVK
+1366 LNNDRVR
-1373 KYIEAVNNDD
+1373 KYIEAVNNNDR
-1383 KDKLRE
+1383 DKLRE

-1425 NIDVR
+1425 SIDTR
-1430 TISIPFS
+1430 IISIPFS

-1473 DTAMY
+1473 DMAMY

-1497 IFEQR
+1497 IFEQN
-1502 GFTIEGGILRYNGSE
+1502 GFTIEGKVLKHNGYE
-1517 IKAIDINNNPIS
+1517 IKAIDINNNPVS

-1535 LARKAVKFIN
+1535 LARKAIKFIN
-1545 LIDNTIINDLGN
+1545 PIDNTVINGLEN
-1557 PFWDLILPQNVDF
+1557 PFWDLISPQNVDF

-1582 TEEIYVNNWI
+1582 TEEVYVNNRI
-1592 TYDSIRNLGKYDL
+1592 IYDRIRNLGAYDE

-1620 TDTKFTVKEVTTGKI
+1620 TDTIFTVKKVSTGEI
-1635 KGTYSYYNI
+1635 VGTYSYYNI
-1644 DSVRAAHYI
+1644 DSVRAAGYI

-1672 ANKDNWMDVELEDRI
+1672 ANKDNWINVELEDRI
-1687 YFQKLKL
+1687 YFWKLKL

-1723 QLDLGKQYAE
+1723 QLDLGKQYTE
-1733 KQLIGDIITEDDTR
+1733 KQLINEPITEDDAR
-1747 AFLKNQDCFNIELQ
+1747 AFLRHQDCFGPTLEEGDNF
-1761 DGEHLIAS
+1761 IAS
-1769 SYTVRPA
+1769 NYTVRPA

-1797 KIKEKGYQYF
+1797 KIKEEGYKYF
-1807 KDKLSNTYEIPS
+1807 KNKLTNTFEKPS
-1819 LIGDKDLSML
+1819 LVGNSDLSML

-1846 KERPDY
+1846 REIHDY
-1852 SNAGITITDA
+1852 SNSGITYTKA

-1872 RWESNIIISGENKDK
+1872 RWESDVIISGENINK
-1887 YHFSKVSNGQKEYTL
+1887 YHFSKVSDGQREYPL

-1917 PLFDELLAS
+1917 PLFDELLSS

-1931 FYRNHENDSNR
+1931 FYRNNENDSNR
-1942 TWITDDY
+1942 SWITDDY
-1949 EYYGS
+1949 GYYGS

-1959 DHMFETL
+1959 DHMFEIL
-1966 AKNRYDAFIRGI
+1966 AKNRYEAFIRGI

-2057 KLEVAAST
+2057 KLEVATST

-2086 TEPLDEITSQ
+2086 TEPLNEITSQ
-2096 KFISFVNRAIRNG
+2096 KFISFVNRAIRNE

-2132 QLLKLLNKHANTP
+2132 QLLKLLNIHAKTP
-2145 TKVLLS
+2145 TRVLLS

-2243 IKASRVADLINQG
+2243 IKASRVANLINQG
-2256 RYYDAYE
+2256 KYNDAYE
-2263 LFNTME
+2263 LFKTMK
-2269 IVNPINGGITTIAN
+2269 ITNPITGKLTTIAN
-2283 TNLNIIERALNKINP
+2283 TNLNIIERALNKISP
-2298 EENTDLADLKKRW
+2298 EEIQNKNTWIAELK
-2311 LGELQQMKQN
+2311 EMKQN

-2397 MSEDNIFNSYSKGR
+2397 MGEDNIFNSYSKGR

-2420 LRRSFKIFPNNIE
+2420 LRQSFKLFPNNTE
-2433 GLKKLVHDYNTYVD
+2433 GLKKLVYDYNAYVD
-2447 RHNAEVEKNGGTFWE
+2447 KHNAEAEKNGETLWK
-2462 HIVGEDD
+2462 HIQGKDE
-2469 KGRWT
+2469 KGKWT
-2474 GEFLTDKKD
+2474 GEFLTSAFD
-2483 IERVKEWVKTQIKA
+2483 IMRVKKWVATQINS
-2497 SDDVAT
+2497 SDDIA
-2503 IKEENKALANGEI
+2503 ILKEQSKALANGTMEADDMI
-2516 DTNDIV
+2516 DPS
-2522 DALDMENEQPQA
+2522 EEGNEQPRV
-2534 IIRWTESHW
+2534 IIRWSEADW

-2552 YESLLDQLSPIQTS
+2552 YEGFLKQLSPIEIN
-2566 TKTGSTLELAG
+2566 TKTESTLESAG
-2577 QISPE
+2577 QVSPE
-2582 LGLLNSLSTLLSL
+2582 IGLLRSLSSLLSL
-2595 VKEMSTLGAQGS
+2595 VEEMSTLGKQGG
-2607 INQGLKTNMRD
+2607 INQGLKTNMKD
-2618 FYNFKYKVEDIIN
+2618 FYDFKYKVEDLIN
-2631 EELSLKSKKDTFK
+2631 DELSLKSKKDTFK
-2644 DFLGS
+2644 KFLS
-2649 LNNVSPLFVDE
+2649 TLSNINTFFNEE
-2660 LLRLSEEP
+2660 LLKLSKEP
-2668 FSMTRFLWDKD
+2668 FSMTRFLQDED
-2679 YADKMCIIMRHFKSG
+2679 YANKMCIIMDHFKVG

-2721 KSVSVMYDTATK
+2721 NSVAVMYRTSTK
-2733 IADTLTKG
+2733 IADTLLKG
-2741 NPNAKEEETVFNLS
+2741 NPNIEGEEKVSSLS

-2762 EDYINDLMIFE
+2762 EDYVNDLMIFE
-2773 FLKQKEITLD
+2773 FLKQEGITLD
-2783 LNAIIEETGANIST
+2783 LSSIIEETGANISI
-2797 YETSKATNTTSRRSL
+2797 YETSKATNTTSRREL

-2829 VIIPY
+2829 TIIPY
-2834 LKTTEPFK
+2834 LKSSKQFRD
-2842 SNKFVQDL
+2842 NKFIRDL

-2857 GTIVFALPI
+2857 GTIIFALPI

-2893 YSIGG
+2893 HSIGG
-2898 MNLGDI
+2898 MNLGDM

-2910 ITNKNSFGQKALT
+2910 IVNKNSFGQKALT

-2931 SKSTPEIISKYYN
+2931 SKSTPEIISKYYK
-2944 FIGELDKKSTN
+2944 FIGKLDNEEIS
-2955 LDIRMDEVKYR
+2955 LGDINMNEVKYR

-2972 GTKVTSEKRLELSG
+2972 GTKVTSDKKLDLTG
-2986 DFTLDLPFTAD
+2986 DFTLDLPFSAD
-2997 INEEVLMSTKS
+2997 LNEEVLMSPKS
-3008 GLIDYKPISSMT
+3008 SLIDYKPISTMT
-3020 SDEVLRVLANKINT
+3020 SDEVLRVLANKLNA
-3034 NRVNPLVKVVDN
+3034 NRASKLV
-3046 EDEVIQSL
+3046 EVIDDEHELVQSL
-3054 KFRERGFIKD
+3054 GFKERGFIKD
-3064 GVIYLNTS
+3064 GVVYLNTS
-3072 TFKEQGATEALSVG
+3072 AFKAQGATEALSVG
-3086 LHEIAHLILAGI
+3086 LHEVAHLIIAGI
-3098 KAQKPESVTRQKFY
+3098 KAQKPENETRQKFY
-3112 QMFLRVL
+3112 KMFLRVL
-3119 NDKSLMQKWEA
+3119 NDKDLMQKWEA
-3130 VYPNRIGSDLA
+3130 VYPNRFGSDLA

-3150 TLLTDRISKDDQYQL
+3150 TLLTNRISKDDQYQL

-3180 FSGVEDLSDVMGVS
+3180 FSGAEDLSDVMGVS

-3201 FTKDLFVLSD
+3201 FTKDLFVFSN
-3211 DISSQYIKESQQLAA
+3211 DISSQYIKGSQQLAA

-3240 NQKADNE
+3240 NQEADNK

>member
-6 SFSEKFRV
+6 SFSEKFKV
-14 WALACYINAGGDP
+14 LALACYINAGGNP
-27 TKPYDTI
+27 TKPYNTV

-41 DVFNNV
+41 DVFDNV
-47 DQAVKE
+47 DQAVRE

-58 PGAENGSASG
+58 PEAEKDSASG

-112 LDPQTGEYEFVDGF
+112 LDPQTGEYEFIDGY

-143 KAELINNLR
+143 KAELINSLR
-152 AKINKAEFPEIDIK
+152 AKINKAEFPEIDIN

-218 YASYINIDE
+218 YASYIDIDE

-270 ILAVACDIDE
+270 ILAVACDIDA
-280 NGNPLNSISVS
+280 NNKPLNSISVS

-331 DEKNPHNLLSFID
+331 DEKNPHNLLNFID

-380 DKKTPAY
+380 DRETPAY

-433 ENIIKGGITLLNSDS
+433 ENVIKGGITLLNSDS
-448 RAFSKALTDKYQFKF
+448 RAFSKALTDKYKFKF
-463 SKSGQYEKLN
+463 SKSGQYEKLI
-473 ISDGNREL
+473 ISNGNREL
-481 TLKYKVDDLGAHLL
+481 TLKYKVDDLGTHLL
-495 STAKEDVKL
+495 STAKEDIKL

-519 AYSYIVPDSYKT
+519 AYSYIVPASYKT

-571 INPKEQVDLSKF
+571 INPREQVDLSKF
-583 NAKLLEIGQRLG
+583 NSKLLEIGQRLG
-595 VIFGNSIKST
+595 VIFGNSVKST

-629 LDVALEMDE
+629 LDIALEMDE
-638 VLYKDGITQI
+638 VLYKDGVTQI
-648 NPWTNSFIGLNENLL
+648 NPWTNSFIGLNENFL
-663 TGPQIR
+663 TAPQIR

-691 LSMID
+691 LSMVD
-696 DFFVPLVPNTE
+696 DFFVPLVTSSG

-729 GYRLNEQFNEIFS
+729 GYRLNEPFNETFS

-750 TNQEDAPKTLGEM
+750 TNPEDAPKTLGEM

-768 KSKTDREKFSQFVR
+768 KSKEDRENLSQFVR
-782 ETRVHRY
+782 ETRVRRY

-797 SKYKKAFPKIGIGDI
+797 GKYKKAFPEIGIGNI

-818 YDLKALIDELNKV
+818 YDLEFLVGELNKV
-831 DKHLLDSKLSID
+831 DKYLLNSKFSID
-843 DVKKAFRDNGID
+843 DVKKIFRKKGLD
-855 FRNETDAYEPGMKNI
+855 FINETDAYEPAMKGI

-878 LLSLMT
+878 MLSLMT
-884 AASTEENWKK
+884 ATSTKENWDK

-931 ERNLFDDTQGFY
+931 ERNLFDDIQGFY
-943 NPDTREYKFVDGDRL
+943 NPDTREYKFVDKDRL

-970 LLSGELNAVTLG
+970 LLSGELNGVTLG

-992 TDVEIIGKD
+992 TDAEIIGKD
-1001 TKGNDIVEYGH
+1001 INGNDIVDHGH
-1012 YLEFSEASRLVNQ
+1012 YLEFSEASRLVSQ

-1032 GSTIHPFAQD
+1032 GSTIHPFAQG
-1042 IKDDNGNYCG
+1042 IKNEKGRYCG
-1052 VTDQIEIAVINDNKG
+1052 VTDMIRIAVINDNKG
-1067 LVFTPLGVDDTID
+1067 LVFTPLGVDDKID

-1086 WYTALQ
+1086 LYTGLQ
-1092 AILENN
+1092 ARLENN

-1128 AVYSLSNM
+1128 AVYALSNM
-1136 VRRNGIGSNANVES
+1136 VRRNGFGSNANVES

-1226 QKIINNQSQVTL
+1226 QKIVNNQPQVTL

-1266 LLATT
+1266 LLAAT
-1271 AIKYDLRDKQIAYLV
+1271 AIEYDLRDKQIAYLV

-1293 GHTNMNNKK
+1293 GHRNINDKK

-1351 SEKVEAIY
+1351 PEKVEAIY
-1359 KAIGEIA
+1359 KSIGEIA

-1373 KYIEAVNNDD
+1373 KYIEAVNNEDR
-1383 KDKLRE
+1383 DKLRE

-1425 NIDVR
+1425 NIDTE

-1437 DGTIFGAVMADVTS
+1437 DSTIFGAVMADVTS

-1473 DTAMY
+1473 DMAMY

-1487 WDQANEECKT
+1487 WDQANEECKI
-1497 IFEQR
+1497 IFEQN
-1502 GFTIEGGILRYNGSE
+1502 GFTIEGRILKHNGYE
-1517 IKAIDINNNPIS
+1517 IEAIDINNNPIS

-1545 LIDNTIINDLGN
+1545 PINNTVIDSLKN
-1557 PFWDLILPQNVDF
+1557 PFLDLILPQNVDF

-1582 TEEIYVNNWI
+1582 IEELYVNNWI
-1592 TYDSIRNLGKYDL
+1592 IYDSIRNLGRYDL
-1605 CDIYRHNAAARNLRG
+1605 CEIYRHNAAARNLRG
-1620 TDTKFTVKEVTTGKI
+1620 TDTQFTVKEVTTGRI
-1635 KGTYSYYNI
+1635 IGTYSYYNI

-1672 ANKDNWMDVELEDRI
+1672 TNKEHWIDVELDDRI
-1687 YFQKLKL
+1687 YFWKLKL

-1733 KQLIGDIITEDDTR
+1733 KQLIGDTITEDDKR
-1747 AFLKNQDCFNIELQ
+1747 AFLRHQDCFGPTLEE
-1761 DGEHLIAS
+1761 GENFIAS

-1807 KDKLSNTYEIPS
+1807 KDKLANTYEIPS
-1819 LIGDKDLSML
+1819 LIGDKDLSLL

-1846 KERPDY
+1846 KGRPDY

-1862 PEANIVGDDL
+1862 PEVNIVGDDL
-1872 RWESNIIISGENKDK
+1872 RWESDVIISGENINK
-1887 YHFSKVSNGQKEYTL
+1887 YHFSKVSDGQKEYTL

-2057 KLEVAAST
+2057 KLEVASST

-2072 PTRNIV
+2072 STRNIV

-2120 VMSTGEFNRRKK
+2120 TMSTKEFNRRKK
-2132 QLLKLLNKHANTP
+2132 QLLKLLNKHAKTP
-2145 TKVLLS
+2145 TRILLS

-2157 KVFSGIYDIV
+2157 KVFSSIYDVV

-2243 IKASRVADLINQG
+2243 IKAARVADLINQG
-2256 RYYDAYE
+2256 RYYNAYE
-2263 LFNTME
+2263 LFTTMG
-2269 IVNPINGGITTIAN
+2269 IVNPINGGLTTIAN

-2298 EENTDLADLKKRW
+2298 EENTTLADLKKTW
-2311 LGELQQMKQN
+2311 LWELQQMKQN

-2420 LRRSFKIFPNNIE
+2420 LRRSFKIFPNNVE
-2433 GLKKLVHDYNTYVD
+2433 GLKKLVNNYNAYVD
-2447 RHNAEVEKNGGTFWE
+2447 RHNAEVEKSGGTFWE

-2474 GEFLTDKKD
+2474 GEFLTSKKD

-2497 SDDVAT
+2497 SDDIAA

-2534 IIRWTESHW
+2534 IIRWTEAHW

-2552 YESLLDQLSPIQTS
+2552 YESLLDQLSPIQTN
-2566 TKTGSTLELAG
+2566 TKAGSTLESSG

-2582 LGLLNSLSTLLSL
+2582 LGLLNSLSSLLNL

-2618 FYNFKYKVEDIIN
+2618 FYNFKYKVEDLIN

-2649 LNNVSPLFVDE
+2649 LNNVSPLFVEE
-2660 LLRLSEEP
+2660 LLKLSEEP

-2679 YADKMCIIMRHFKSG
+2679 YADNMCIIMRHFKSG

-2721 KSVSVMYDTATK
+2721 KSVSVMYDTATE

-2741 NPNAKEEETVFNLS
+2741 SPNTEEETVFNLS

-2773 FLKQKEITLD
+2773 FLKQKDITLD

-2812 KLDNALSIASAK
+2812 KLDSALSIASAK

-2842 SNKFVQDL
+2842 NNKFVQDL

-2931 SKSTPEIISKYYN
+2931 SKSTPEIISKYYK
-2944 FIGELDKKSTN
+2944 FIGELDKKAAN

-3046 EDEVIQSL
+3046 EDEVVQSSGI
-3054 KFRERGFIKD
+3054 KERGFIKD
-3064 GVIYLNTS
+3064 GVVYLNTS

-3098 KAQKPESVTRQKFY
+3098 KAQKPESATRQKFY

-3119 NDKSLMQKWEA
+3119 NDKDLMKKWET
-3130 VYPNRIGSDLA
+3130 VYPNRVGSDLA

-3150 TLLTDRISKDDQYQL
+3150 TLLTDRISKDDKYQL

-3201 FTKDLFVLSD
+3201 FTKDLFVFSD
-3211 DISSQYIKESQQLAA
+3211 DISSQYIKGSQQLAA